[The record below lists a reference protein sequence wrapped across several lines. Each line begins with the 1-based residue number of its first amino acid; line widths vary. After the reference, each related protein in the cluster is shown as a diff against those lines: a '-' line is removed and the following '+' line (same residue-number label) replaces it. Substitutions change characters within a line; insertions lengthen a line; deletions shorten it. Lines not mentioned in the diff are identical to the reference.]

1 MKQKFDV
8 TGMTCSACSAHVEKS
23 VNQLCGIENVNVNLL
38 QNSMTVEYDETALQ
52 TEDIIQAVQKG
63 GYGASV
69 HGQTASAEPTG
80 NVAAE
85 QNSMTVEY
93 DETAL
98 QTEDIIQAVQKG
110 GYGAS
115 VHGQTASAEPTGNVA
130 AEEMQHMKKRL
141 IASFCF
147 LIPLFYISMGHM
159 MGAPLPSFLLGNE
172 NLLIFALTQLLL
184 TIPVLIINKKYFVV
198 GFQSLWNRSPNMDT
212 LIAVGSGASV
222 VYSVFAIYA
231 MAYHM
236 GHGDLVA
243 AHHYGMELY
252 FESAAMILT
261 LITVGKYM
269 ETHSKGKTSEAISKL
284 MDLAPKKANVIRN
297 GIETEI
303 PVEEVQKG
311 DIVVVRPGQSIPVDG
326 RIVEGFS
333 AIDESAITGESI
345 PVEKQVGDTVIGA
358 TVNKSGYFQMEAT
371 KVGNDTTL
379 SQIIALVEE
388 ASASKAP
395 IAKLADKV
403 SGVFVPVVMGI
414 ALVAMLAWLII
425 GKEPFSFALSIG
437 IAVLVISCPCALGL
451 ATPTAIMVGTG
462 KGAEYGIL
470 VKSAESLEIA
480 HQVDAVV
487 LDKTGT
493 LTQGK
498 PVVTDVVLA
507 KGVLRNRLL
516 KQAAAVEALS
526 EHPLAEA
533 VVQYAKEKEI
543 AYDKAENLQATAG
556 QGITADVAG
565 KRIFAGNL
573 KMMQQND
580 IVVGNL
586 EETAIQLA
594 NEGKTPLFFAEDGKL
609 LGLLA
614 LADTLKPTSKQAVD
628 AFHRMGIDV
637 VMLTGDNRRTAQA
650 IADKLNIQVI
660 AEVLP
665 QDKEQEVRRLQESGK
680 KVAMIG
686 DGINDA
692 PALMRA
698 DVGVAIGAGTD
709 VAMESAD
716 IVLMKSDLQDAVT
729 AIELSHATIRNIKQ
743 NLFWAFFYNVCGIP
757 LAAGVFFPVLGWKL
771 NPMFAAAAMS
781 FSSAFVVGNA
791 LRLKL
796 FRPKLTQQETQNTIK
811 TTAQQK
817 VLKEETT
824 MKKVLKIEGM
834 MCNHCTG
841 RVEKALNDMD
851 GVQAV
856 VSLDDKS
863 ATVTLSK
870 ELSDETLVQAV
881 TDAGYEVVDIEI
893 K

>member
-23 VNQLCGIENVNVNLL
+23 VSKLEGVQCVNVNLL
-38 QNSMTVEYDETALQ
+38 QNSMVVEYDDNALD
-52 TEDIIQAVQKG
+52 TTDIIHAVESG

-69 HGQTASAEPTG
+69 QG
-80 NVAAE
+80 
-85 QNSMTVEY
+85 
-93 DETAL
+93 ETKTQEAP
-98 QTEDIIQAVQKG
+98 K
-110 GYGAS
+110 
-115 VHGQTASAEPTGNVA
+115 NVA
-130 AEEMQHMKKRL
+130 AEEMHHMKRRL

-159 MGAPLPSFLLGNE
+159 MGAPLPAILLGDE
-172 NLLIFALTQLLL
+172 NVMIFALTQLFL

-198 GFQSLWNRSPNMDT
+198 GFKALWNKAPNMDS
-212 LIAVGSGASV
+212 LIALGSAASV
-222 VYSVFAIYA
+222 IYSVFAIYS
-231 MAYHM
+231 MAYAM
-236 GHGDLVA
+236 GHGDLMT

-269 ETHSKGKTSEAISKL
+269 ETRSKGKTSEAISKL
-284 MDLAPKKANVIRN
+284 MDLVPKTATVLR
-297 GIETEI
+297 GGVEQEI
-303 PVEEVQKG
+303 PVKDVVTG
-311 DIVVVRPGQSIPVDG
+311 DTIIVKPGQRIPVDG
-326 RIVEGFS
+326 KIIEGFS
-333 AIDESAITGESI
+333 AVDESAITGESI

-358 TVNKSGYFQMEAT
+358 TVNKSGYFRMTAT
-371 KVGNDTTL
+371 RVGKDTTL

-388 ASASKAP
+388 AGASKAP

-403 SGVFVPVVMGI
+403 SGVFVPVVITI
-414 ALVAMLAWLII
+414 AVLAAVIWFVA
-425 GKEPFSFALSIG
+425 GNQPFSFALSIG

-480 HQVDAVV
+480 HQVQTVV

-493 LTQGK
+493 LTEGK

-507 KGVLRNRLL
+507 KGILRNRLL

-533 VVQYAKEKEI
+533 IVAYAKEKEV
-543 AYDKAENLQATAG
+543 AFEKAENLTATAG
-556 QGITADVAG
+556 QGVEADVAG
-565 KRIFAGNL
+565 KHILAGNL
-573 KMMQQND
+573 KMMQER
-580 IVVGNL
+580 G
-586 EETAIQLA
+586 IQLGEWEA
-594 NEGKTPLFFAEDGKL
+594 KAVELAEAGKTPLFFAENETF
-609 LGLLA
+609 LGIVA
-614 LADTLKPTSKQAVD
+614 LADTLKPTSKAAVD
-628 AFHRMGIDV
+628 AFHQMGIEV
-637 VMLTGDNRRTAQA
+637 VMLTGDNKRTAEA
-650 IADKLNIQVI
+650 IAKELDIQVI

-665 QDKEQEVRRLQESGK
+665 QDKEREVRRLQEQGK

-716 IVLMKSDLQDAVT
+716 IILMKSDLMDAVT
-729 AIELSHATIRNIKQ
+729 AIELSHATIRNIKE
-743 NLFWAFFYNVCGIP
+743 NLFWAFFYNACGIP
-757 LAAGVFFPVLGWKL
+757 LAAGVFYPFLEWKL

-791 LRLKL
+791 LRLRL
-796 FRPKLTQQETQNTIK
+796 FRPKYAK
-811 TTAQQK
+811 TTTALPKEDIQK
-817 VLKEETT
+817 ELNHKEEIG

-841 RVEKALNDMD
+841 RVEKALNDLD
-851 GVQAV
+851 GVTAE
-856 VSLDDKS
+856 VSLEGKS

-870 ELSDETLVQAV
+870 DVSDETLVQTV
-881 TDAGYEVVDIEI
+881 TDAGYEVVDIQ
-893 K
+893 

>member
-23 VNQLCGIENVNVNLL
+23 VSKLEGVQCVNVNLL
-38 QNSMTVEYDETALQ
+38 QNSMVVEYDDNALG
-52 TEDIIQAVQKG
+52 TTDIIHAVESG

-69 HGQTASAEPTG
+69 QG
-80 NVAAE
+80 
-85 QNSMTVEY
+85 
-93 DETAL
+93 ETKT
-98 QTEDIIQAVQKG
+98 QETPK
-110 GYGAS
+110 
-115 VHGQTASAEPTGNVA
+115 NVA
-130 AEEMQHMKKRL
+130 AEEMHHMKRRL

-159 MGAPLPSFLLGNE
+159 MGAPLPAILLGDE
-172 NLLIFALTQLLL
+172 NVMIFALTQLFL

-198 GFQSLWNRSPNMDT
+198 GFKALWNKAPNMDS
-212 LIAVGSGASV
+212 LIALGSAASV
-222 VYSVFAIYA
+222 VYSVFAIYS
-231 MAYHM
+231 MAYAM
-236 GHGDLVA
+236 GHGDLMT

-269 ETHSKGKTSEAISKL
+269 ETRSKGKTSEAISKL
-284 MDLAPKKANVIRN
+284 MDLAPKTATVLR
-297 GIETEI
+297 GGVEQEI
-303 PVEEVQKG
+303 PVEDVVTG
-311 DIVVVRPGQSIPVDG
+311 DTIIVKPGQRIPVDG
-326 RIVEGFS
+326 KIIEGFS
-333 AIDESAITGESI
+333 AVDESAITGESI

-358 TVNKSGYFQMEAT
+358 TVNKSGYFRMTAT
-371 KVGNDTTL
+371 RVGKDTTL

-388 ASASKAP
+388 AGASKAP

-403 SGVFVPVVMGI
+403 SGVFVPVVITI
-414 ALVAMLAWLII
+414 AVLAAVIWFVA
-425 GKEPFSFALSIG
+425 GNQPFSFALSIG

-470 VKSAESLEIA
+470 VKSAESLEFA
-480 HQVDAVV
+480 HQVQTVV

-493 LTQGK
+493 LTEGK

-507 KGVLRNRLL
+507 KGILRNRLL

-533 VVQYAKEKEI
+533 IVAYAKEKEV
-543 AYDKAENLQATAG
+543 AFEKAENLTATAG
-556 QGITADVAG
+556 QGVEADVAG
-565 KRIFAGNL
+565 KHILAGNL
-573 KMMQQND
+573 KMMQER
-580 IVVGNL
+580 G
-586 EETAIQLA
+586 IQLGEWEA
-594 NEGKTPLFFAEDGKL
+594 KAVELAEAGKTPLFFAENETF
-609 LGLLA
+609 LGIVA
-614 LADTLKPTSKQAVD
+614 LADTLKPTSKAAVD
-628 AFHRMGIDV
+628 AFHQMGIEV
-637 VMLTGDNRRTAQA
+637 VMLTGDNKRTAEA
-650 IADKLNIQVI
+650 IARELDIQVI

-665 QDKEQEVRRLQESGK
+665 QDKEREVRRLQEQGK

-716 IVLMKSDLQDAVT
+716 IILMKSDLMDAVT
-729 AIELSHATIRNIKQ
+729 AIELSHATIRNIKE
-743 NLFWAFFYNVCGIP
+743 NLFWAFFYNACGIP
-757 LAAGVFFPVLGWKL
+757 LAAGVFYPFLEWKL

-791 LRLKL
+791 LRLRL
-796 FRPKLTQQETQNTIK
+796 FRPKYAK
-811 TTAQQK
+811 TTTALPKEDIQK
-817 VLKEETT
+817 ELNHKEEIG

-841 RVEKALNDMD
+841 RVEKALNDLD
-851 GVQAV
+851 GVTAE
-856 VSLDDKS
+856 VSLEGKS

-870 ELSDETLVQAV
+870 DVSDETLVQTV
-881 TDAGYEVVDIEI
+881 TDAGYEVVDIQ
-893 K
+893 

>member
-23 VNQLCGIENVNVNLL
+23 VSKLEGVQCVNVNLL
-38 QNSMTVEYDETALQ
+38 QNSMVVEYDDNTLG
-52 TEDIIQAVQKG
+52 TTDIIHAVESG

-69 HGQTASAEPTG
+69 QG
-80 NVAAE
+80 
-85 QNSMTVEY
+85 
-93 DETAL
+93 ETKT
-98 QTEDIIQAVQKG
+98 QETPK
-110 GYGAS
+110 
-115 VHGQTASAEPTGNVA
+115 NVA
-130 AEEMQHMKKRL
+130 AEEMHHMKRRL

-159 MGAPLPSFLLGNE
+159 MGAPLPAILLGDE
-172 NLLIFALTQLLL
+172 NVMIFALTQLFL

-198 GFQSLWNRSPNMDT
+198 GFKALWNKAPNMDS
-212 LIAVGSGASV
+212 LIALGSAASV
-222 VYSVFAIYA
+222 VYSVFAIYS
-231 MAYHM
+231 MAYAM
-236 GHGDLVA
+236 GHGDLMT

-269 ETHSKGKTSEAISKL
+269 ETRSKGKTSEAISKL
-284 MDLAPKKANVIRN
+284 MDLAPKTATVLR
-297 GIETEI
+297 GGVEQEI
-303 PVEEVQKG
+303 PVEEVVTG
-311 DIVVVRPGQSIPVDG
+311 DTIIVKPGQRIPVDG
-326 RIVEGFS
+326 KIIEGFS
-333 AIDESAITGESI
+333 AVDESAITGESI

-358 TVNKSGYFQMEAT
+358 TVNKSGYFRMTAT
-371 KVGNDTTL
+371 RVGRDTTL

-388 ASASKAP
+388 AGASKAP

-403 SGVFVPVVMGI
+403 SGVFVPVVITI
-414 ALVAMLAWLII
+414 AILAAVIWFVA
-425 GKEPFSFALSIG
+425 GNQPFSFALSIG

-480 HQVDAVV
+480 HQVQTVV

-493 LTQGK
+493 LTEGK

-507 KGVLRNRLL
+507 KGILRNRLL

-533 VVQYAKEKEI
+533 IVAYAKEKEV
-543 AYDKAENLQATAG
+543 AFEKAENLTATAG
-556 QGITADVAG
+556 QGVEADVAG
-565 KRIFAGNL
+565 KHILAGNL
-573 KMMQQND
+573 KMMQER
-580 IVVGNL
+580 G
-586 EETAIQLA
+586 IQLGEWEA
-594 NEGKTPLFFAEDGKL
+594 KAVELAEAGKTPLFFAENETF
-609 LGLLA
+609 LGIVA
-614 LADTLKPTSKQAVD
+614 LADTLKPTSKAAVD
-628 AFHRMGIDV
+628 AFHQMGIEV
-637 VMLTGDNRRTAQA
+637 VMLTGDNKRTAEA
-650 IADKLNIQVI
+650 IARELDIQVI

-665 QDKEQEVRRLQESGK
+665 QDKEREVRRLQEQGK

-716 IVLMKSDLQDAVT
+716 IILMKSDLMDAVT
-729 AIELSHATIRNIKQ
+729 AIELSHATIRNIKE
-743 NLFWAFFYNVCGIP
+743 NLFWAFFYNACGIP
-757 LAAGVFFPVLGWKL
+757 LAAGVFYPFLEWKL

-791 LRLKL
+791 LRLRL
-796 FRPKLTQQETQNTIK
+796 FRPKYAK
-811 TTAQQK
+811 TTTALPKEDIQK
-817 VLKEETT
+817 ELNHKEEIG

-841 RVEKALNDMD
+841 RVEKALNDLD
-851 GVQAV
+851 GVTAE
-856 VSLDDKS
+856 VSLEGKS

-870 ELSDETLVQAV
+870 DVSDETLVQTV
-881 TDAGYEVVDIEI
+881 TDAGYEVVDIQ
-893 K
+893 

>member
-23 VNQLCGIENVNVNLL
+23 VSKLEGVQCVNVNLL
-38 QNSMTVEYDETALQ
+38 QNSMVVEYDDHALG
-52 TEDIIQAVQKG
+52 TTDIIHAVESG

-69 HGQTASAEPTG
+69 QG
-80 NVAAE
+80 
-85 QNSMTVEY
+85 
-93 DETAL
+93 ETKTQEAP
-98 QTEDIIQAVQKG
+98 K
-110 GYGAS
+110 
-115 VHGQTASAEPTGNVA
+115 NVA
-130 AEEMQHMKKRL
+130 AEEMHHMKRRL

-159 MGAPLPSFLLGNE
+159 MGAPLPAILLGDE
-172 NLLIFALTQLLL
+172 NVMIFALTQLFL
-184 TIPVLIINKKYFVV
+184 TIPVLIINKKYYVV
-198 GFQSLWNRSPNMDT
+198 GFKALWNRAPNMDS
-212 LIAVGSGASV
+212 LIALGSAASV
-222 VYSVFAIYA
+222 VYSVFAIYS
-231 MAYHM
+231 MAYAM
-236 GHGDLVA
+236 GHGDLMT

-269 ETHSKGKTSEAISKL
+269 ETRSKGKTSEAISKL
-284 MDLAPKKANVIRN
+284 MDLAPKTATVLRD
-297 GIETEI
+297 GVEQEI
-303 PVEEVQKG
+303 PVEEVVTG
-311 DIVVVRPGQSIPVDG
+311 DTIIVKPGQRIPVDG
-326 RIVEGFS
+326 KIIEGFS
-333 AIDESAITGESI
+333 AVDESAITGESI

-358 TVNKSGYFQMEAT
+358 TVNKSGYFRMTAT
-371 KVGNDTTL
+371 RVGKDTTL

-388 ASASKAP
+388 AGASKAP

-403 SGVFVPVVMGI
+403 SGVFVPVVITI
-414 ALVAMLAWLII
+414 AVLAAVIWFVA
-425 GKEPFSFALSIG
+425 GNQPFSFALSIG

-480 HQVDAVV
+480 HQVQTVV

-493 LTQGK
+493 LTEGK

-507 KGVLRNRLL
+507 KGILRNRLL

-533 VVQYAKEKEI
+533 IVAYAKKKEVLFE
-543 AYDKAENLQATAG
+543 KAENLTATAG
-556 QGITADVAG
+556 QGVEADVAG
-565 KRIFAGNL
+565 KHILAGNL
-573 KMMQQND
+573 KMMQER
-580 IVVGNL
+580 G
-586 EETAIQLA
+586 IQLGEWEA
-594 NEGKTPLFFAEDGKL
+594 KAVELAEAGKTPLFFAENETF
-609 LGLLA
+609 LGIVA
-614 LADTLKPTSKQAVD
+614 LADTLKPTSKAAVD
-628 AFHRMGIDV
+628 AFHQMGIEV
-637 VMLTGDNRRTAQA
+637 VMLTGDNKRTAEA
-650 IADKLNIQVI
+650 IAKELDIQVI

-665 QDKEQEVRRLQESGK
+665 QDKEREVRRLQEQGK

-716 IVLMKSDLQDAVT
+716 IILMKSDLMDAVT
-729 AIELSHATIRNIKQ
+729 AIELSHATIRNIKE
-743 NLFWAFFYNVCGIP
+743 NLFWAFFYNACGIP
-757 LAAGVFFPVLGWKL
+757 LAAGVFYPLLEWKL

-791 LRLKL
+791 LRLRL
-796 FRPKLTQQETQNTIK
+796 FRPKYAK
-811 TTAQQK
+811 TTTALPKEDIQK
-817 VLKEETT
+817 EPTHKEEIG

-841 RVEKALNDMD
+841 RVEKALNDLE
-851 GVQAV
+851 GVTAE
-856 VSLDDKS
+856 VSLEGKS

-870 ELSDETLVQAV
+870 EVSDETLVQTV
-881 TDAGYEVVDIEI
+881 TDAGYEVVDIQ
-893 K
+893 

>member
-23 VNQLCGIENVNVNLL
+23 VSKLEGVQCVNVNLL
-38 QNSMTVEYDETALQ
+38 QNSMVVEYDDNALG
-52 TEDIIQAVQKG
+52 TTDIIYAVESG

-69 HGQTASAEPTG
+69 QG
-80 NVAAE
+80 
-85 QNSMTVEY
+85 
-93 DETAL
+93 ETKT
-98 QTEDIIQAVQKG
+98 QETPK
-110 GYGAS
+110 
-115 VHGQTASAEPTGNVA
+115 NVA
-130 AEEMQHMKKRL
+130 AEEMHHMKRRL

-159 MGAPLPSFLLGNE
+159 MGAPLPAILLGDE
-172 NLLIFALTQLLL
+172 NVMIFALTQLFL

-198 GFQSLWNRSPNMDT
+198 GFKALWNKAPNMDS
-212 LIAVGSGASV
+212 LIALGSAASV
-222 VYSVFAIYA
+222 IYSVFAIYS
-231 MAYHM
+231 MAYAM
-236 GHGDLVA
+236 GHGDLMT

-269 ETHSKGKTSEAISKL
+269 EIRSKGKTSEAISKL
-284 MDLAPKKANVIRN
+284 MDLAPKTATVLR
-297 GIETEI
+297 GGVEQEI
-303 PVEEVQKG
+303 PVEDVVTG
-311 DIVVVRPGQSIPVDG
+311 DTIIVKPGQRIPVDG
-326 RIVEGFS
+326 KIIEGFS
-333 AIDESAITGESI
+333 AVDESAITGESI

-358 TVNKSGYFQMEAT
+358 TVNKSGYFRMTAT
-371 KVGNDTTL
+371 RVGRDTTL

-388 ASASKAP
+388 AGASKAP

-403 SGVFVPVVMGI
+403 SGVFVPVVITI
-414 ALVAMLAWLII
+414 AVLAAVIWFVA
-425 GKEPFSFALSIG
+425 GNQPFSFALSIG

-480 HQVDAVV
+480 HQVQTVV

-493 LTQGK
+493 LTEGK

-507 KGVLRNRLL
+507 KGILRNRLL

-533 VVQYAKEKEI
+533 IVAKEKEV
-543 AYDKAENLQATAG
+543 AFEKAENLTATAG
-556 QGITADVAG
+556 QGVEADVAG
-565 KRIFAGNL
+565 KHILAGNL
-573 KMMQQND
+573 KMMQER
-580 IVVGNL
+580 G
-586 EETAIQLA
+586 IQLGEWEA
-594 NEGKTPLFFAEDGKL
+594 KAVELAEAGKTPLFFAENETF
-609 LGLLA
+609 LGIVA
-614 LADTLKPTSKQAVD
+614 LADTLKPTSKAAVD
-628 AFHRMGIDV
+628 AFHQMGIEV
-637 VMLTGDNRRTAQA
+637 VMLTGDNKRTAEA
-650 IADKLNIQVI
+650 IARELDIQVI

-665 QDKEQEVRRLQESGK
+665 QDKEREVRRLQEQGK

-716 IVLMKSDLQDAVT
+716 IILMKSDLMDAVT
-729 AIELSHATIRNIKQ
+729 AIELSHATIRNIKE
-743 NLFWAFFYNVCGIP
+743 NLFWAFFYNACGIP
-757 LAAGVFFPVLGWKL
+757 LAAGVFYPFLEWKL

-791 LRLKL
+791 LRLRL
-796 FRPKLTQQETQNTIK
+796 FRPKYAK
-811 TTAQQK
+811 TTTALPKEDIQK
-817 VLKEETT
+817 ELNHKEEIG

-841 RVEKALNDMD
+841 RVEKALNDLD
-851 GVQAV
+851 GVTAE
-856 VSLDDKS
+856 VSLEGKS

-870 ELSDETLVQAV
+870 DVSDETLVQTV
-881 TDAGYEVVDIEI
+881 TDAGYEVVDIQ
-893 K
+893 

>member
-1 MKQKFDV
+1 MKEKFDV

-23 VNQLCGIENVNVNLL
+23 VKQLCGIENVNVNLL
-38 QNSMTVEYDETALQ
+38 QNSMTVEYDDAAVQ

-69 HGQTASAEPTG
+69 HGQTASAEPTR
-80 NVAAE
+80 
-85 QNSMTVEY
+85 
-93 DETAL
+93 
-98 QTEDIIQAVQKG
+98 
-110 GYGAS
+110 
-115 VHGQTASAEPTGNVA
+115 NVA
-130 AEEMQHMKKRL
+130 AEEMQHMKTRL

-172 NLLIFALTQLLL
+172 NVLVFALTQLLL

-198 GFQSLWNRSPNMDT
+198 GFQSLWHRSPNMDT

-222 VYSVFAIYA
+222 IYSLFAIYA

-236 GHGDLVA
+236 GHGDIEA

-269 ETHSKGKTSEAISKL
+269 ETRSKGKTSEAISKL

-297 GIETEI
+297 GVETEI
-303 PVEEVQKG
+303 PVEQVQKG

-326 RIVEGFS
+326 TIIEGFS

-388 ASASKAP
+388 AGASKAP

-414 ALVAMLAWLII
+414 ALLAMLAWLII
-425 GKEPFSFALSIG
+425 GKAPFSFALSIG

-480 HQVDAVV
+480 HQVNAVV

-493 LTQGK
+493 LTEGK

-507 KGVLRNRLL
+507 KGILRNRLL

-526 EHPLAEA
+526 EHPLAVA

-543 AYDKAENLQATAG
+543 VYEKAENLQATAG
-556 QGITADVAG
+556 QGVTADVEG

-573 KMMQQND
+573 KMMQENQ
-580 IVVGNL
+580 IAVGDL
-586 EETAIQLA
+586 EETAMQLA
-594 NEGKTPLFFAEDGKL
+594 NQGKTPLFFAEDDKL

-650 IADKLNIQVI
+650 IADELNIQVI

-729 AIELSHATIRNIKQ
+729 AIELSHATIRNIKE
-743 NLFWAFFYNVCGIP
+743 NLFWAFFYNACGIP
-757 LAAGVFFPVLGWKL
+757 LAAGVFFNVLGWKL

-796 FRPKLTQQETQNTIK
+796 FRPKLVQYETKNITQTTTQQEIP
-811 TTAQQK
+811 
-817 VLKEETT
+817 KEETK

-881 TDAGYEVVDIEI
+881 TDAGYEVVDIET

>member
-23 VNQLCGIENVNVNLL
+23 VSKLEGVQCVNVNLL
-38 QNSMTVEYDETALQ
+38 QNSMVVEYDDNALG
-52 TEDIIQAVQKG
+52 TTDIIHAVESG

-69 HGQTASAEPTG
+69 QG
-80 NVAAE
+80 
-85 QNSMTVEY
+85 
-93 DETAL
+93 ETKT
-98 QTEDIIQAVQKG
+98 QETPK
-110 GYGAS
+110 
-115 VHGQTASAEPTGNVA
+115 NVA
-130 AEEMQHMKKRL
+130 AEEMHHMKRRL

-159 MGAPLPSFLLGNE
+159 MGAPLPAILLGDE
-172 NLLIFALTQLLL
+172 NVMIFALTQLFL

-198 GFQSLWNRSPNMDT
+198 GFKALWNKAPNMDS
-212 LIAVGSGASV
+212 LIALGSAASV
-222 VYSVFAIYA
+222 VYSVFAIYS
-231 MAYHM
+231 MAYAM
-236 GHGDLVA
+236 GHGDLMT

-269 ETHSKGKTSEAISKL
+269 ETRSKGKTSEAISKL
-284 MDLAPKKANVIRN
+284 MDLAPKTATVLR
-297 GIETEI
+297 GGVEQEI
-303 PVEEVQKG
+303 PVEDVVTG
-311 DIVVVRPGQSIPVDG
+311 DTIIVKPGQRIPVDG
-326 RIVEGFS
+326 KIIEGFS
-333 AIDESAITGESI
+333 AVDESAITGESI

-358 TVNKSGYFQMEAT
+358 TVNKSGYFRMTAT
-371 KVGNDTTL
+371 RVGRDTTL

-388 ASASKAP
+388 AGASKAP

-403 SGVFVPVVMGI
+403 SGVFVPVVITI
-414 ALVAMLAWLII
+414 AVLAAVIWFVA
-425 GKEPFSFALSIG
+425 GNQPFSFALSIG

-480 HQVDAVV
+480 HQVQTVV

-493 LTQGK
+493 LTEGK

-507 KGVLRNRLL
+507 KGILRNRLL

-533 VVQYAKEKEI
+533 IVAYAKEKEV
-543 AYDKAENLQATAG
+543 AFEKAENLTATAG
-556 QGITADVAG
+556 QGVEADVAG
-565 KRIFAGNL
+565 KHILAGNL
-573 KMMQQND
+573 KMMQER
-580 IVVGNL
+580 G
-586 EETAIQLA
+586 IQLGEWEA
-594 NEGKTPLFFAEDGKL
+594 KAVELAEAGKTPLFFVENETF
-609 LGLLA
+609 LGIVA
-614 LADTLKPTSKQAVD
+614 LADTLKPTSKAAVD
-628 AFHRMGIDV
+628 AFHQMGIEV
-637 VMLTGDNRRTAQA
+637 VMLTGDNKRTAEA
-650 IADKLNIQVI
+650 IARELDIQVI

-665 QDKEQEVRRLQESGK
+665 QDKEREVRRLQEQGK

-716 IVLMKSDLQDAVT
+716 IILMKSDLMDAVT
-729 AIELSHATIRNIKQ
+729 AIELSHATIRNIKE
-743 NLFWAFFYNVCGIP
+743 NLFWAFFYNACGIP
-757 LAAGVFFPVLGWKL
+757 LAAGVFYPFLEWKL

-791 LRLKL
+791 LRLRL
-796 FRPKLTQQETQNTIK
+796 FRPKYAK
-811 TTAQQK
+811 TTTALPKEDIQK
-817 VLKEETT
+817 ELNHKEEIG

-841 RVEKALNDMD
+841 RVEKALNDLD
-851 GVQAV
+851 GVTAE
-856 VSLDDKS
+856 VSLEGKS

-870 ELSDETLVQAV
+870 DVSDETLVQTV
-881 TDAGYEVVDIEI
+881 TDAGYEVVDIQ
-893 K
+893 

>member
-23 VNQLCGIENVNVNLL
+23 VSKLEGVQCVNVNLL
-38 QNSMTVEYDETALQ
+38 QNSMVVEYDNNALG
-52 TEDIIQAVQKG
+52 TTDIIHAVESG
-63 GYGASV
+63 GYGASLQ
-69 HGQTASAEPTG
+69 G
-80 NVAAE
+80 
-85 QNSMTVEY
+85 
-93 DETAL
+93 ETKA
-98 QTEDIIQAVQKG
+98 QEAPK
-110 GYGAS
+110 
-115 VHGQTASAEPTGNVA
+115 NVA
-130 AEEMQHMKKRL
+130 AEEMHHMKRRL

-159 MGAPLPSFLLGNE
+159 MGAPLPAILLGDE
-172 NLLIFALTQLLL
+172 NVMIFALTQLFL

-198 GFQSLWNRSPNMDT
+198 GFKALWNKAPNMDS
-212 LIAVGSGASV
+212 LIALGSAASV
-222 VYSVFAIYA
+222 VYSVFAIYS
-231 MAYHM
+231 MAFAM
-236 GHGDLVA
+236 GHGDLMT

-269 ETHSKGKTSEAISKL
+269 ETRSKGKTSEAISKL
-284 MDLAPKKANVIRN
+284 MDLAPKTATVLR
-297 GIETEI
+297 GGVEQEI
-303 PVEEVQKG
+303 PVEEVVTG
-311 DIVVVRPGQSIPVDG
+311 DTIIVKPGQRIPVDG
-326 RIVEGFS
+326 KIMEGFS
-333 AIDESAITGESI
+333 AVDESAITGESI

-358 TVNKSGYFQMEAT
+358 TVNKSGYFRMTAT
-371 KVGNDTTL
+371 RVGKDTTL

-388 ASASKAP
+388 AGASKAP

-403 SGVFVPVVMGI
+403 SGVFVPVVITI
-414 ALVAMLAWLII
+414 AILAAVIWFVA
-425 GKEPFSFALSIG
+425 GNQPFSFALSIG

-480 HQVDAVV
+480 HQVQTVV

-493 LTQGK
+493 LTEGK

-507 KGVLRNRLL
+507 KGILRNRLL

-533 VVQYAKEKEI
+533 IVAYAKEKEI
-543 AYDKAENLQATAG
+543 SVEKAENLTATAG
-556 QGITADVAG
+556 QGVEADVAG
-565 KRIFAGNL
+565 KHILAGNL
-573 KMMQQND
+573 KMMRER
-580 IVVGNL
+580 G
-586 EETAIQLA
+586 IQLGEWEA
-594 NEGKTPLFFAEDGKL
+594 KAVELAEAGKTPLFFAENDTF
-609 LGLLA
+609 LGIVA
-614 LADTLKPTSKQAVD
+614 LADTLKPTSKAAVD
-628 AFHRMGIDV
+628 AFHQMGIEV
-637 VMLTGDNRRTAQA
+637 VMLTGDNKRTAGA
-650 IADKLNIQVI
+650 IAKELDIQVI

-665 QDKEQEVRRLQESGK
+665 QDKEREVRRLQEQGK

-716 IVLMKSDLQDAVT
+716 IILMKSDLMDAVT
-729 AIELSHATIRNIKQ
+729 AIELSHATIRNIKE
-743 NLFWAFFYNVCGIP
+743 NLFWAFFYNACGIP
-757 LAAGVFFPVLGWKL
+757 LAAGLFYPFLEWKL

-791 LRLKL
+791 LRLRL
-796 FRPKLTQQETQNTIK
+796 FRPKYAK
-811 TTAQQK
+811 TTTALPKKEIQK
-817 VLKEETT
+817 ESTHKEEIG

-834 MCNHCTG
+834 MCGHCTG
-841 RVEKALNDMD
+841 RVEKALNDLD
-851 GVQAV
+851 GVTAE
-856 VSLDDKS
+856 VSLEGKS

-870 ELSDETLVQAV
+870 DVSDETLVQTV
-881 TDAGYEVVDIEI
+881 TDAGYEVVDIQ
-893 K
+893 

>member
-23 VNQLCGIENVNVNLL
+23 VSKLEGVQCVNVNLL
-38 QNSMTVEYDETALQ
+38 QNSMVVEYDDNALG
-52 TEDIIQAVQKG
+52 TTDIIHAVESG

-69 HGQTASAEPTG
+69 QG
-80 NVAAE
+80 
-85 QNSMTVEY
+85 
-93 DETAL
+93 ETKTQEAP
-98 QTEDIIQAVQKG
+98 K
-110 GYGAS
+110 
-115 VHGQTASAEPTGNVA
+115 NVA
-130 AEEMQHMKKRL
+130 AEEMHHMKRRL

-159 MGAPLPSFLLGNE
+159 MGAPLPAILLGDE
-172 NLLIFALTQLLL
+172 NVMIFALTQLFL
-184 TIPVLIINKKYFVV
+184 TIPVLIINKKYYVV
-198 GFQSLWNRSPNMDT
+198 GFKALWNKAPNMDS
-212 LIAVGSGASV
+212 LIALGSAASV
-222 VYSVFAIYA
+222 VYSVFAIYS
-231 MAYHM
+231 MAYAM
-236 GHGDLVA
+236 GHGDLMT

-269 ETHSKGKTSEAISKL
+269 ETRSKGKTSEAISKL
-284 MDLAPKKANVIRN
+284 MDLAPKTATVLRN
-297 GIETEI
+297 GVEQEI
-303 PVEEVQKG
+303 PVEEVVTG
-311 DIVVVRPGQSIPVDG
+311 DTIIVKPGQRIPVDG
-326 RIVEGFS
+326 KIMEGFS
-333 AIDESAITGESI
+333 AVDESAITGESI

-358 TVNKSGYFQMEAT
+358 TVNKSGYFRMTAT
-371 KVGNDTTL
+371 RVGKDTTL

-388 ASASKAP
+388 AGASKAP

-403 SGVFVPVVMGI
+403 SGVFVPVVITI
-414 ALVAMLAWLII
+414 AVLAAVIWFVA
-425 GKEPFSFALSIG
+425 GNQPFSFALSIG

-480 HQVDAVV
+480 HQVQTVV

-493 LTQGK
+493 LTEGK

-507 KGVLRNRLL
+507 KGILRNRLL

-533 VVQYAKEKEI
+533 IVAYAKEKEV
-543 AYDKAENLQATAG
+543 AFEKAENLTATAG
-556 QGITADVAG
+556 QGVEADVAG
-565 KRIFAGNL
+565 KHILAGNL
-573 KMMQQND
+573 KMMQER
-580 IVVGNL
+580 G
-586 EETAIQLA
+586 IQLGEWEA
-594 NEGKTPLFFAEDGKL
+594 KAVELAEAGKTPLFFAENETF
-609 LGLLA
+609 LGIVA
-614 LADTLKPTSKQAVD
+614 LADTLKPTSKAAVD
-628 AFHRMGIDV
+628 AFHQMGIEV
-637 VMLTGDNRRTAQA
+637 VMLTGDNKRTAEA
-650 IADKLNIQVI
+650 IAKELDIQVI

-665 QDKEQEVRRLQESGK
+665 QDKEREVRRLQEQGK

-716 IVLMKSDLQDAVT
+716 IILMKSDLMDAVT
-729 AIELSHATIRNIKQ
+729 AIELSHATIRNIKE
-743 NLFWAFFYNVCGIP
+743 NLFWAFFYNACGIP
-757 LAAGVFFPVLGWKL
+757 LAAGVFYPLLEWKL

-791 LRLKL
+791 LRLRL
-796 FRPKLTQQETQNTIK
+796 FRPKYAK
-811 TTAQQK
+811 TTTALPKEDIQK
-817 VLKEETT
+817 EPTHKEEIG

-841 RVEKALNDMD
+841 RVEKALNDLE
-851 GVQAV
+851 GVTAE
-856 VSLDDKS
+856 VSLEGKS

-870 ELSDETLVQAV
+870 EVSDETLVQTV
-881 TDAGYEVVDIEI
+881 TDAGYEVVDIQ
-893 K
+893 

>member
-23 VNQLCGIENVNVNLL
+23 VSKLEGVQCVNVNLL
-38 QNSMTVEYDETALQ
+38 QNSMVVEYDDNALG
-52 TEDIIQAVQKG
+52 TTDIIHAVESG

-69 HGQTASAEPTG
+69 QG
-80 NVAAE
+80 
-85 QNSMTVEY
+85 
-93 DETAL
+93 ETKTQEAP
-98 QTEDIIQAVQKG
+98 K
-110 GYGAS
+110 
-115 VHGQTASAEPTGNVA
+115 NVA
-130 AEEMQHMKKRL
+130 AEEMHHMKRRL

-159 MGAPLPSFLLGNE
+159 MGAPLPAILLGDE
-172 NLLIFALTQLLL
+172 NVMIFALTQLFL

-198 GFQSLWNRSPNMDT
+198 GFKALWNKAPNMDS
-212 LIAVGSGASV
+212 LIALGSAASV
-222 VYSVFAIYA
+222 IYSVFAIYS
-231 MAYHM
+231 MAYAM
-236 GHGDLVA
+236 GHGDLMT

-269 ETHSKGKTSEAISKL
+269 ETRSKGKTSEAISKL
-284 MDLAPKKANVIRN
+284 MDLAPKTATVLR
-297 GIETEI
+297 GGVEQEI
-303 PVEEVQKG
+303 PVEEVVKG
-311 DIVVVRPGQSIPVDG
+311 DTIIVKPGQRIPVDG
-326 RIVEGFS
+326 KIIEGFS
-333 AIDESAITGESI
+333 AVDESAITGESI

-358 TVNKSGYFQMEAT
+358 TVNKSGYFRMTAT
-371 KVGNDTTL
+371 RVGKDTTL

-388 ASASKAP
+388 AGASKAP

-403 SGVFVPVVMGI
+403 SGVFVPVVITI
-414 ALVAMLAWLII
+414 AVLAAVIWFVA
-425 GKEPFSFALSIG
+425 GNQPFSFALSIG

-480 HQVDAVV
+480 HQVQTVV

-493 LTQGK
+493 LTEGK

-507 KGVLRNRLL
+507 KGILRNRLL

-533 VVQYAKEKEI
+533 IVAYAKEKEV
-543 AYDKAENLQATAG
+543 AFEKAENLTATAG
-556 QGITADVAG
+556 QGVEADVAG
-565 KRIFAGNL
+565 KHILAGNL
-573 KMMQQND
+573 KMMQER
-580 IVVGNL
+580 G
-586 EETAIQLA
+586 IQLGEWEA
-594 NEGKTPLFFAEDGKL
+594 KAVELAEAGKTPLFFAENETF
-609 LGLLA
+609 LGIVA
-614 LADTLKPTSKQAVD
+614 LADTLKPTSKAAVD
-628 AFHRMGIDV
+628 AFHQMGIEV
-637 VMLTGDNRRTAQA
+637 VMLTGDNKRTAEA
-650 IADKLNIQVI
+650 IARELDIQVI

-665 QDKEQEVRRLQESGK
+665 QDKEREVRRLQEQGK

-716 IVLMKSDLQDAVT
+716 IILMKSDLMDAVT
-729 AIELSHATIRNIKQ
+729 AIELSHATIRNIKE
-743 NLFWAFFYNVCGIP
+743 NLFWAFFYNACGIP
-757 LAAGVFFPVLGWKL
+757 LAAGVFYPFLEWKL

-791 LRLKL
+791 LRLRL
-796 FRPKLTQQETQNTIK
+796 FRPKYAK
-811 TTAQQK
+811 TTTALPKEDIQK
-817 VLKEETT
+817 ELNHKEEIG

-841 RVEKALNDMD
+841 RVEKALNDLD
-851 GVQAV
+851 GVTAE
-856 VSLDDKS
+856 VSLEGKS

-870 ELSDETLVQAV
+870 DVSDETLVQTV
-881 TDAGYEVVDIEI
+881 TDAGYEVVDIQ
-893 K
+893 

>member
-23 VNQLCGIENVNVNLL
+23 VSKLEGVQCVNVNLL
-38 QNSMTVEYDETALQ
+38 QNSMVVEYDDNALG
-52 TEDIIQAVQKG
+52 TTDIIHAVESG

-69 HGQTASAEPTG
+69 Q
-80 NVAAE
+80 
-85 QNSMTVEY
+85 
-93 DETAL
+93 
-98 QTEDIIQAVQKG
+98 G
-110 GYGAS
+110 GTKTQEA
-115 VHGQTASAEPTGNVA
+115 PKNVA
-130 AEEMQHMKKRL
+130 AEEMHHMKRRL

-159 MGAPLPSFLLGNE
+159 MGAPLPAILLGDE
-172 NLLIFALTQLLL
+172 NVMIFALTQLFL
-184 TIPVLIINKKYFVV
+184 TIPVLIINKKYYVV
-198 GFQSLWNRSPNMDT
+198 GFKALWNKAPNMDS
-212 LIAVGSGASV
+212 LIALGSAASV
-222 VYSVFAIYA
+222 VYSVFAIYS
-231 MAYHM
+231 MAYAM
-236 GHGDLVA
+236 GHGDLMT

-269 ETHSKGKTSEAISKL
+269 ETRSKGKTSEAISKL
-284 MDLAPKKANVIRN
+284 MDLAPKTATVLRN
-297 GIETEI
+297 GVEQEI
-303 PVEEVQKG
+303 PVEEVVTG
-311 DIVVVRPGQSIPVDG
+311 DTIIVKPGQRIPVDG
-326 RIVEGFS
+326 KIIEGFS
-333 AIDESAITGESI
+333 AVDESAITGESI

-358 TVNKSGYFQMEAT
+358 TVNKSGYFRMTAT
-371 KVGNDTTL
+371 RVGKDTTL

-388 ASASKAP
+388 AGASKAP

-403 SGVFVPVVMGI
+403 SGVFVPVVITI
-414 ALVAMLAWLII
+414 AVLAAVIWFVA
-425 GKEPFSFALSIG
+425 GNQPFSFALSIG

-480 HQVDAVV
+480 HQVQTVV

-493 LTQGK
+493 LTEGK
-498 PVVTDVVLA
+498 PVVTDIVLA
-507 KGVLRNRLL
+507 KGILRNRLL

-533 VVQYAKEKEI
+533 IVAYAKEKEVPFE
-543 AYDKAENLQATAG
+543 KAENLTATAG
-556 QGITADVAG
+556 QGVEADVAG
-565 KRIFAGNL
+565 KHILAGNL
-573 KMMQQND
+573 KMMQER
-580 IVVGNL
+580 G
-586 EETAIQLA
+586 IQLGEWEEKA
-594 NEGKTPLFFAEDGKL
+594 VELAEAGKTPLFFAENETF
-609 LGLLA
+609 LGIVA
-614 LADTLKPTSKQAVD
+614 LADTLKPTSKAAVD
-628 AFHRMGIDV
+628 AFHQMGIEV
-637 VMLTGDNRRTAQA
+637 VMLTGDNKRTAEA
-650 IADKLNIQVI
+650 IAKELDIQVI

-665 QDKEQEVRRLQESGK
+665 QDKEREVRRLQEQGK

-716 IVLMKSDLQDAVT
+716 IILMKSDLMDAVT
-729 AIELSHATIRNIKQ
+729 AIELSHATIRNIKE
-743 NLFWAFFYNVCGIP
+743 NLFWAFFYNACGIP
-757 LAAGVFFPVLGWKL
+757 LAAGVFYPLLEWKL

-791 LRLKL
+791 LRLRL
-796 FRPKLTQQETQNTIK
+796 FRPKYAK
-811 TTAQQK
+811 TTTALPKEDIQK
-817 VLKEETT
+817 EPTHKEEIG

-841 RVEKALNDMD
+841 RVEKALNDLE
-851 GVQAV
+851 GVTAE
-856 VSLDDKS
+856 VSLEGKS

-870 ELSDETLVQAV
+870 EVSDETLVQTV
-881 TDAGYEVVDIEI
+881 TDAGYEVVDIQ
-893 K
+893 

>member
-23 VNQLCGIENVNVNLL
+23 VSKLEGVQCVNVNLL
-38 QNSMTVEYDETALQ
+38 QNSMVVEYDDNALG
-52 TEDIIQAVQKG
+52 TTDIIHAVESG

-69 HGQTASAEPTG
+69 QGENKTQEAP
-80 NVAAE
+80 
-85 QNSMTVEY
+85 
-93 DETAL
+93 
-98 QTEDIIQAVQKG
+98 K
-110 GYGAS
+110 
-115 VHGQTASAEPTGNVA
+115 NVA
-130 AEEMQHMKKRL
+130 AEEMHHMKRRL

-159 MGAPLPSFLLGNE
+159 MGAPLPAILLGDE
-172 NLLIFALTQLLL
+172 NVMIFALTQLFL
-184 TIPVLIINKKYFVV
+184 TIPVLIINKKYYVV
-198 GFQSLWNRSPNMDT
+198 GFKALWNKAPNMDS
-212 LIAVGSGASV
+212 LIALGSAASV
-222 VYSVFAIYA
+222 VYSVFAIYS
-231 MAYHM
+231 MAYAM
-236 GHGDLVA
+236 GHGDLMT

-269 ETHSKGKTSEAISKL
+269 ETRSKGKTSEAISKL
-284 MDLAPKKANVIRN
+284 MDLAPKTATVLRN
-297 GIETEI
+297 GVEQEI
-303 PVEEVQKG
+303 PVEEVVTG
-311 DIVVVRPGQSIPVDG
+311 DTIIVKPGQRIPVDG
-326 RIVEGFS
+326 KIIEGFS
-333 AIDESAITGESI
+333 AVDESAITGESI

-358 TVNKSGYFQMEAT
+358 TVNKSGYFRMTAT
-371 KVGNDTTL
+371 RVGKDTTL

-388 ASASKAP
+388 AGASKAP

-403 SGVFVPVVMGI
+403 SGVFVPVVITI
-414 ALVAMLAWLII
+414 AVLAAVIWFVA
-425 GKEPFSFALSIG
+425 GNQPFSFALSIG

-480 HQVDAVV
+480 HQVQTVV

-493 LTQGK
+493 LTEGK

-507 KGVLRNRLL
+507 KGILRNRLL

-533 VVQYAKEKEI
+533 IVAYAKEKEVPFE
-543 AYDKAENLQATAG
+543 KAENLTATAG
-556 QGITADVAG
+556 QGVEADVAG
-565 KRIFAGNL
+565 KHILAGNL
-573 KMMQQND
+573 KMMQER
-580 IVVGNL
+580 G
-586 EETAIQLA
+586 IQLGEWEA
-594 NEGKTPLFFAEDGKL
+594 KAVELAEAGKTPLFFAENETF
-609 LGLLA
+609 LGIVA
-614 LADTLKPTSKQAVD
+614 LADTLKPTSKAAVD
-628 AFHRMGIDV
+628 AFHQMGIEV
-637 VMLTGDNRRTAQA
+637 VMLTGDNKRTAEA
-650 IADKLNIQVI
+650 IAKELDIQVI

-665 QDKEQEVRRLQESGK
+665 QDKEREVRRLQEQGK

-716 IVLMKSDLQDAVT
+716 IILMKSDLMDAVT
-729 AIELSHATIRNIKQ
+729 AIELSHATIRNIKE
-743 NLFWAFFYNVCGIP
+743 NLFWAFFYNACGIP
-757 LAAGVFFPVLGWKL
+757 LAAGVFYPLLEWKL

-791 LRLKL
+791 LRLRL
-796 FRPKLTQQETQNTIK
+796 FRPKYAK
-811 TTAQQK
+811 TTTALPKEDIQK
-817 VLKEETT
+817 EPTQKEEIG

-841 RVEKALNDMD
+841 RVEKALNDLE
-851 GVQAV
+851 GVTAE
-856 VSLDDKS
+856 VSLEGKS

-870 ELSDETLVQAV
+870 EVSDETLVQTV
-881 TDAGYEVVDIEI
+881 TDAGYEVVDIQ
-893 K
+893 

>member
-23 VNQLCGIENVNVNLL
+23 VSKLEGVQCVNVNLL
-38 QNSMTVEYDETALQ
+38 QNSMVVEYDDNALG
-52 TEDIIQAVQKG
+52 TTDIIHAVESG

-69 HGQTASAEPTG
+69 QG
-80 NVAAE
+80 
-85 QNSMTVEY
+85 
-93 DETAL
+93 ETKTQEAP
-98 QTEDIIQAVQKG
+98 K
-110 GYGAS
+110 
-115 VHGQTASAEPTGNVA
+115 NVA
-130 AEEMQHMKKRL
+130 AEEMHHMKRRL

-159 MGAPLPSFLLGNE
+159 MGAPLPAILLGDE
-172 NLLIFALTQLLL
+172 NVMIFALTQLFL
-184 TIPVLIINKKYFVV
+184 TIPVLIINKKYYVV
-198 GFQSLWNRSPNMDT
+198 GFKALWNRAPNMDS
-212 LIAVGSGASV
+212 LIALGSAASV
-222 VYSVFAIYA
+222 VYSVFAIYS
-231 MAYHM
+231 MAYAM
-236 GHGDLVA
+236 GHGDLMT

-269 ETHSKGKTSEAISKL
+269 ETRSKGKTSEAISKL
-284 MDLAPKKANVIRN
+284 MDLAPKTATVLRN
-297 GIETEI
+297 GVEQEI
-303 PVEEVQKG
+303 PVEEVVTG
-311 DIVVVRPGQSIPVDG
+311 DTIIVKPGQRIPVDG
-326 RIVEGFS
+326 KIMEGFS
-333 AIDESAITGESI
+333 AVDESAITGESI

-358 TVNKSGYFQMEAT
+358 TVNKSGYFRMTAT
-371 KVGNDTTL
+371 RVGKDTTL

-388 ASASKAP
+388 AGASKAP

-403 SGVFVPVVMGI
+403 SGVFVPVVITI
-414 ALVAMLAWLII
+414 AVLAAVIWFVA
-425 GKEPFSFALSIG
+425 GNQPFSFALSIG

-480 HQVDAVV
+480 HQVQTVV

-493 LTQGK
+493 LTEGK

-507 KGVLRNRLL
+507 KGILRNRLL

-533 VVQYAKEKEI
+533 IVAYAKEKEV
-543 AYDKAENLQATAG
+543 AFEKAENLTATAG
-556 QGITADVAG
+556 QGVEADVAG
-565 KRIFAGNL
+565 KHILAGNL
-573 KMMQQND
+573 KMMQER
-580 IVVGNL
+580 G
-586 EETAIQLA
+586 IQLGEWEA
-594 NEGKTPLFFAEDGKL
+594 KAVELAEAGKTPLFFAENETF
-609 LGLLA
+609 LGIVA
-614 LADTLKPTSKQAVD
+614 LADTLKPTSKAAVD
-628 AFHRMGIDV
+628 AFHQMGIEV
-637 VMLTGDNRRTAQA
+637 VMLTGDNKRTAEA
-650 IADKLNIQVI
+650 IAKELDIQVI

-665 QDKEQEVRRLQESGK
+665 QDKEREVRRLQEQGK

-716 IVLMKSDLQDAVT
+716 IILMKSDLMDAVT
-729 AIELSHATIRNIKQ
+729 AIELSHATIRNIKE
-743 NLFWAFFYNVCGIP
+743 NLFWAFFYNACGIP
-757 LAAGVFFPVLGWKL
+757 LAAGVFYPLLEWKL

-791 LRLKL
+791 LRLRL
-796 FRPKLTQQETQNTIK
+796 FRPKYAK
-811 TTAQQK
+811 TTTALPKEDIQK
-817 VLKEETT
+817 EPTHKEEIG

-841 RVEKALNDMD
+841 RVEKALNDLE
-851 GVQAV
+851 GVTAE
-856 VSLDDKS
+856 VSLEGKS

-870 ELSDETLVQAV
+870 EVSDETLVQTV
-881 TDAGYEVVDIEI
+881 TDAGYEVVDIQ
-893 K
+893 

>member
-23 VNQLCGIENVNVNLL
+23 VSKLEGVQCVNVNLL
-38 QNSMTVEYDETALQ
+38 QNSMVVEYDDNALG
-52 TEDIIQAVQKG
+52 TTDIIHAVESG

-69 HGQTASAEPTG
+69 QGENKTQEAP
-80 NVAAE
+80 
-85 QNSMTVEY
+85 
-93 DETAL
+93 
-98 QTEDIIQAVQKG
+98 K
-110 GYGAS
+110 
-115 VHGQTASAEPTGNVA
+115 NVA
-130 AEEMQHMKKRL
+130 AEEMHHMKRRL

-159 MGAPLPSFLLGNE
+159 MGAPLPAILLGDE
-172 NLLIFALTQLLL
+172 NVMIFALTQLFL
-184 TIPVLIINKKYFVV
+184 TIPVLIINKKYYVV
-198 GFQSLWNRSPNMDT
+198 GFKALWNKAPNMDS
-212 LIAVGSGASV
+212 LIALGSAASV
-222 VYSVFAIYA
+222 VYSVFAIYS
-231 MAYHM
+231 MAYAM
-236 GHGDLVA
+236 GHGDLMT

-269 ETHSKGKTSEAISKL
+269 ETRSKGKTSEAISKL
-284 MDLAPKKANVIRN
+284 MDLAPKTATVLRN
-297 GIETEI
+297 GVEQEI
-303 PVEEVQKG
+303 PVEEVVTG
-311 DIVVVRPGQSIPVDG
+311 DTIIVKPGQRIPVDG
-326 RIVEGFS
+326 KIMEGFS
-333 AIDESAITGESI
+333 AVDESAITGESI

-358 TVNKSGYFQMEAT
+358 TVNKSGYFRMTAT
-371 KVGNDTTL
+371 RVGKDTTL

-388 ASASKAP
+388 AGASKAP

-403 SGVFVPVVMGI
+403 SGVFVPVVITI
-414 ALVAMLAWLII
+414 AVLAAVIWFVA
-425 GKEPFSFALSIG
+425 GNQPFSFALSIG

-480 HQVDAVV
+480 HQVQTVV

-493 LTQGK
+493 LTEGK

-507 KGVLRNRLL
+507 KGILRNRLL

-533 VVQYAKEKEI
+533 IVAYAKKKEVLFE
-543 AYDKAENLQATAG
+543 KAENLTATAG
-556 QGITADVAG
+556 QGVEADVAG
-565 KRIFAGNL
+565 NHILAGNL
-573 KMMQQND
+573 KMMQER
-580 IVVGNL
+580 G
-586 EETAIQLA
+586 IQLGEWEA
-594 NEGKTPLFFAEDGKL
+594 KAVDLAEAGKTPLFFAENETF
-609 LGLLA
+609 LGIVA
-614 LADTLKPTSKQAVD
+614 LADTLKPTSKAAVD
-628 AFHRMGIDV
+628 AFHQMGIEV
-637 VMLTGDNRRTAQA
+637 VMLTGDNKRTAQA
-650 IADKLNIQVI
+650 IAKELDIQVI

-665 QDKEQEVRRLQESGK
+665 QDKEREVRRLQEQGK

-716 IVLMKSDLQDAVT
+716 IILMKSDLMDAVT
-729 AIELSHATIRNIKQ
+729 AIELSHATIRNIKE
-743 NLFWAFFYNVCGIP
+743 NLFWAFFYNACGIP
-757 LAAGVFFPVLGWKL
+757 LAAGVFYPLLEWKL

-791 LRLKL
+791 LRLRL
-796 FRPKLTQQETQNTIK
+796 FRPKYAK
-811 TTAQQK
+811 TTTALPKEDIQK
-817 VLKEETT
+817 EPTQKEEIG

-841 RVEKALNDMD
+841 RVEKALNDLE
-851 GVQAV
+851 GVTAE
-856 VSLDDKS
+856 VSLEGKS

-870 ELSDETLVQAV
+870 EVSDETLVQTV
-881 TDAGYEVVDIEI
+881 TDAGYEVVDIQ
-893 K
+893 

>member
-23 VNQLCGIENVNVNLL
+23 VSKLEGVQCVNVNLL
-38 QNSMTVEYDETALQ
+38 QNSMVVEYDDNALG
-52 TEDIIQAVQKG
+52 TTDIIHAVESG

-69 HGQTASAEPTG
+69 QG
-80 NVAAE
+80 
-85 QNSMTVEY
+85 
-93 DETAL
+93 ETKTQEAP
-98 QTEDIIQAVQKG
+98 K
-110 GYGAS
+110 
-115 VHGQTASAEPTGNVA
+115 NVA
-130 AEEMQHMKKRL
+130 AEEMHHMKRRL

-159 MGAPLPSFLLGNE
+159 MGAPLPAILLGDE
-172 NLLIFALTQLLL
+172 NVMIFALTQLFL

-198 GFQSLWNRSPNMDT
+198 GFKALWNKAPNMDS
-212 LIAVGSGASV
+212 LIALGSAASV
-222 VYSVFAIYA
+222 IYSVFAIYS
-231 MAYHM
+231 MAYAM
-236 GHGDLVA
+236 GHGDLMT

-269 ETHSKGKTSEAISKL
+269 ETRSKGKTSEAISKL
-284 MDLAPKKANVIRN
+284 MDLAPKTATVLR
-297 GIETEI
+297 GGVEQEI
-303 PVEEVQKG
+303 PVEEVVKG
-311 DIVVVRPGQSIPVDG
+311 DTIIVKPGQRIPVDG
-326 RIVEGFS
+326 KIIEGFS
-333 AIDESAITGESI
+333 AVDESAITGESI
-345 PVEKQVGDTVIGA
+345 PVEKQVGDTIIGA
-358 TVNKSGYFQMEAT
+358 TVNKSGYFRMTAT
-371 KVGNDTTL
+371 RVGKDTTL

-388 ASASKAP
+388 AGASKAP

-403 SGVFVPVVMGI
+403 SGVFVPVVITI
-414 ALVAMLAWLII
+414 AVLAAVIWFVA
-425 GKEPFSFALSIG
+425 GNQPFSFALSIG

-480 HQVDAVV
+480 HQVQTVV

-493 LTQGK
+493 LTEGK

-507 KGVLRNRLL
+507 KGILRNRLL

-533 VVQYAKEKEI
+533 IVAYAKEKEV
-543 AYDKAENLQATAG
+543 AFEKAENLTATAG
-556 QGITADVAG
+556 QGVEADVAG
-565 KRIFAGNL
+565 KHILAGNL
-573 KMMQQND
+573 KMMQER
-580 IVVGNL
+580 G
-586 EETAIQLA
+586 IQLGEWEA
-594 NEGKTPLFFAEDGKL
+594 KAVELAEAGKTPLFFAENETF
-609 LGLLA
+609 LGIVA
-614 LADTLKPTSKQAVD
+614 LADTLKPTSKAAVD
-628 AFHRMGIDV
+628 AFHQMGIEV
-637 VMLTGDNRRTAQA
+637 VMLTGDNKRTAQA
-650 IADKLNIQVI
+650 IAKELDIQVI

-665 QDKEQEVRRLQESGK
+665 QDKEREVRRLQEQGK

-716 IVLMKSDLQDAVT
+716 IILMKSDLMDAVT
-729 AIELSHATIRNIKQ
+729 AIELSHATIRNIKE
-743 NLFWAFFYNVCGIP
+743 NLFWAFFYNACGIP
-757 LAAGVFFPVLGWKL
+757 LAAGVFYPFLEWKL

-791 LRLKL
+791 LRLRL
-796 FRPKLTQQETQNTIK
+796 FRPKYAK
-811 TTAQQK
+811 TTTALPKEDIQK
-817 VLKEETT
+817 ELNHKEEIG

-841 RVEKALNDMD
+841 RVEKALNDLD
-851 GVQAV
+851 GVTAE
-856 VSLDDKS
+856 VSLEGKS

-870 ELSDETLVQAV
+870 DVSDETLVQTV
-881 TDAGYEVVDIEI
+881 TDAGYEVVDIQ
-893 K
+893 

>member
-23 VNQLCGIENVNVNLL
+23 VSKLEGVQCVNVNLL
-38 QNSMTVEYDETALQ
+38 QNSMVVEYDDNALG
-52 TEDIIQAVQKG
+52 TTDIIHAVESG

-69 HGQTASAEPTG
+69 QGENKTQEAP
-80 NVAAE
+80 
-85 QNSMTVEY
+85 
-93 DETAL
+93 
-98 QTEDIIQAVQKG
+98 K
-110 GYGAS
+110 
-115 VHGQTASAEPTGNVA
+115 NVA
-130 AEEMQHMKKRL
+130 AEEMHHMKRRL

-159 MGAPLPSFLLGNE
+159 MGAPLPAILLGDE
-172 NLLIFALTQLLL
+172 NVMIFALTQLFL
-184 TIPVLIINKKYFVV
+184 TIPVLIINKKYYVV
-198 GFQSLWNRSPNMDT
+198 GFKALWNRAPNMDS
-212 LIAVGSGASV
+212 LIALGSAASV
-222 VYSVFAIYA
+222 VYSVFAIYS
-231 MAYHM
+231 MAYAM
-236 GHGDLVA
+236 GHGDLMT

-269 ETHSKGKTSEAISKL
+269 ETRSKGKTSEAISKL
-284 MDLAPKKANVIRN
+284 MDLAPKTATVLRN
-297 GIETEI
+297 GVEKEI
-303 PVEEVQKG
+303 PVEEVVTG
-311 DIVVVRPGQSIPVDG
+311 DTIIVKPGQRIPVDG
-326 RIVEGFS
+326 KIMEGFS
-333 AIDESAITGESI
+333 AVDESAITGESI

-358 TVNKSGYFQMEAT
+358 TVNKSGYFRMIAT
-371 KVGNDTTL
+371 RVGKDTTL

-388 ASASKAP
+388 AGASKAP

-403 SGVFVPVVMGI
+403 SGVFVPVVITI
-414 ALVAMLAWLII
+414 AILAAVIWFVA
-425 GKEPFSFALSIG
+425 GNQPFSFALSIG

-480 HQVDAVV
+480 HQVQTVV

-493 LTQGK
+493 LTEGK

-507 KGVLRNRLL
+507 KGILRNRLL

-533 VVQYAKEKEI
+533 IVAYAKEKEVSFE
-543 AYDKAENLQATAG
+543 KAENLQATAG
-556 QGITADVAG
+556 QGVEADVAG
-565 KRIFAGNL
+565 KHILAGNL
-573 KMMQQND
+573 KMMRER
-580 IVVGNL
+580 G
-586 EETAIQLA
+586 IQLGEWEA
-594 NEGKTPLFFAEDGKL
+594 KAVELAEAGKTPLFFAENEIF
-609 LGLLA
+609 LGIVA
-614 LADTLKPTSKQAVD
+614 LADTLKPTSKAAVD
-628 AFHRMGIDV
+628 AFHQMGIEV
-637 VMLTGDNRRTAQA
+637 VMLTGDNKRTAQA
-650 IADKLNIQVI
+650 IAKELDIQVI

-665 QDKEQEVRRLQESGK
+665 QDKEREVRRLQEQGK

-716 IVLMKSDLQDAVT
+716 IILMKSDLMDAVT
-729 AIELSHATIRNIKQ
+729 AIELSHATIRNIKE
-743 NLFWAFFYNVCGIP
+743 NLFWAFFYNACGIP
-757 LAAGVFFPVLGWKL
+757 LAAGVFFPLLEWKL

-791 LRLKL
+791 LRLRF
-796 FRPKLTQQETQNTIK
+796 FRPKYAK
-811 TTAQQK
+811 TTTALPKEDIQK
-817 VLKEETT
+817 EPTHKEEIG

-841 RVEKALNDMD
+841 RVEKALNDLD
-851 GVQAV
+851 GVTAE
-856 VSLDDKS
+856 VSLEGKS

-870 ELSDETLVQAV
+870 DVSDETLVQTV
-881 TDAGYEVVDIEI
+881 TDAGYEVVDIQ
-893 K
+893 

>member
-23 VNQLCGIENVNVNLL
+23 VSKLEGVQCVNVNLL
-38 QNSMTVEYDETALQ
+38 QNSMVVEYDDNALG
-52 TEDIIQAVQKG
+52 TTDIIHAVESG

-69 HGQTASAEPTG
+69 QG
-80 NVAAE
+80 
-85 QNSMTVEY
+85 
-93 DETAL
+93 ETKT
-98 QTEDIIQAVQKG
+98 QETPK
-110 GYGAS
+110 
-115 VHGQTASAEPTGNVA
+115 NVA
-130 AEEMQHMKKRL
+130 AEEMHHMKRRL

-159 MGAPLPSFLLGNE
+159 MGAPLPAILLGDE
-172 NLLIFALTQLLL
+172 NVMIFALTQLFL

-198 GFQSLWNRSPNMDT
+198 GFKALWNKAPNMDS
-212 LIAVGSGASV
+212 LIALGSAASV
-222 VYSVFAIYA
+222 VYSVFAIYS
-231 MAYHM
+231 MAYAM
-236 GHGDLVA
+236 GHGDLMT

-269 ETHSKGKTSEAISKL
+269 ETRSKGKTSEAISKL
-284 MDLAPKKANVIRN
+284 MDLAPKTATVLR
-297 GIETEI
+297 GGVEQEI
-303 PVEEVQKG
+303 PVEDVVTG
-311 DIVVVRPGQSIPVDG
+311 DTIIVKPGQRIPVDG
-326 RIVEGFS
+326 KIIEGFS
-333 AIDESAITGESI
+333 AVDESAITGESI

-358 TVNKSGYFQMEAT
+358 TVNKSGYFRMTAT
-371 KVGNDTTL
+371 RVGKDTTL

-388 ASASKAP
+388 AGASKAP

-403 SGVFVPVVMGI
+403 SGVFVPVVITI
-414 ALVAMLAWLII
+414 AVLAAVIWFVA
-425 GKEPFSFALSIG
+425 GNQPFSFALSIG

-480 HQVDAVV
+480 HQVQTVV

-493 LTQGK
+493 LTEGK

-507 KGVLRNRLL
+507 KGILRNRLL
-516 KQAAAVEALS
+516 KQAAAVEVLS

-533 VVQYAKEKEI
+533 IVAYAKEKEV
-543 AYDKAENLQATAG
+543 AFEKAENLTATAG
-556 QGITADVAG
+556 QGVEADVAG
-565 KRIFAGNL
+565 KHILAGNL
-573 KMMQQND
+573 KMMQER
-580 IVVGNL
+580 G
-586 EETAIQLA
+586 IQLGEWEA
-594 NEGKTPLFFAEDGKL
+594 KAVELAEAGKTPLFFAENETF
-609 LGLLA
+609 LGIVA
-614 LADTLKPTSKQAVD
+614 LADTLKPTSKAAVD
-628 AFHRMGIDV
+628 AFHQMGIEV
-637 VMLTGDNRRTAQA
+637 VMLTGDNKRTAEA
-650 IADKLNIQVI
+650 IARELDIQVI

-665 QDKEQEVRRLQESGK
+665 QDKEREVRRLQEQGK

-716 IVLMKSDLQDAVT
+716 IILMKSDLMDAVT
-729 AIELSHATIRNIKQ
+729 AIELSHATIRNIKE
-743 NLFWAFFYNVCGIP
+743 NLFWAFFYNACGIP
-757 LAAGVFFPVLGWKL
+757 LAAGVFYPFLEWKL

-791 LRLKL
+791 LRLRL
-796 FRPKLTQQETQNTIK
+796 FRPKYAK
-811 TTAQQK
+811 TTTALPKEDIQK
-817 VLKEETT
+817 ELNHKEEIG

-841 RVEKALNDMD
+841 RVEKALNDLD
-851 GVQAV
+851 GVTAE
-856 VSLDDKS
+856 VSLEGKS

-870 ELSDETLVQAV
+870 DVSDETLVQTV
-881 TDAGYEVVDIEI
+881 TDAGYEVVDIQ
-893 K
+893 

>member
-23 VNQLCGIENVNVNLL
+23 VSKLEGVQCVNVNLL
-38 QNSMTVEYDETALQ
+38 QNSMVVEYDDNALG
-52 TEDIIQAVQKG
+52 TTDIIHAVESG

-69 HGQTASAEPTG
+69 QG
-80 NVAAE
+80 
-85 QNSMTVEY
+85 
-93 DETAL
+93 ETKTQEAP
-98 QTEDIIQAVQKG
+98 K
-110 GYGAS
+110 
-115 VHGQTASAEPTGNVA
+115 NVA
-130 AEEMQHMKKRL
+130 AEEMHHMKRRL

-159 MGAPLPSFLLGNE
+159 MGAPLPAILLGDE
-172 NLLIFALTQLLL
+172 NVMIFALTQLFL
-184 TIPVLIINKKYFVV
+184 TIPVLIINKKYYVV
-198 GFQSLWNRSPNMDT
+198 GFKALWNKAPNMDS
-212 LIAVGSGASV
+212 LIALGSAASV
-222 VYSVFAIYA
+222 VYSVFAIYS
-231 MAYHM
+231 MAYAM
-236 GHGDLVA
+236 GHGDLMT

-269 ETHSKGKTSEAISKL
+269 ETRSKGKTSEAISKL
-284 MDLAPKKANVIRN
+284 MDLAPKTATVLR
-297 GIETEI
+297 GGVEQEI
-303 PVEEVQKG
+303 PVEEVVTG
-311 DIVVVRPGQSIPVDG
+311 DTIIVKPGQRIPVDG
-326 RIVEGFS
+326 KIMEGFS
-333 AIDESAITGESI
+333 AVDESAITGESI

-358 TVNKSGYFQMEAT
+358 TVNKSGYFRMTAT
-371 KVGNDTTL
+371 RVGKDTTL

-388 ASASKAP
+388 AGASKAP

-403 SGVFVPVVMGI
+403 SGVFVPVVITI
-414 ALVAMLAWLII
+414 AVLAAVIWFVA
-425 GKEPFSFALSIG
+425 GNQPFSFALSIG

-480 HQVDAVV
+480 HQVQTVV

-493 LTQGK
+493 LTEGK

-507 KGVLRNRLL
+507 KGILRNRLL

-533 VVQYAKEKEI
+533 IVAYAKEKEV
-543 AYDKAENLQATAG
+543 AFEKAENLTATAG
-556 QGITADVAG
+556 QGVEADVAG
-565 KRIFAGNL
+565 KHILAGNL
-573 KMMQQND
+573 KMMQER
-580 IVVGNL
+580 G
-586 EETAIQLA
+586 IQLGEWEA
-594 NEGKTPLFFAEDGKL
+594 KAVELAEAGKTPLFFAENETF
-609 LGLLA
+609 LGIVA
-614 LADTLKPTSKQAVD
+614 LADTLKPTSKAAVD
-628 AFHRMGIDV
+628 AFHQMGIEV
-637 VMLTGDNRRTAQA
+637 VMLTGDNKRTAEA
-650 IADKLNIQVI
+650 IAKELDIQVI

-665 QDKEQEVRRLQESGK
+665 QDKEREVRRLQEQGK

-716 IVLMKSDLQDAVT
+716 IILMKSDLMDAVT
-729 AIELSHATIRNIKQ
+729 AIELSHATIRNIKE
-743 NLFWAFFYNVCGIP
+743 NLFWAFFYNACGIP
-757 LAAGVFFPVLGWKL
+757 LAAGVFYPLLEWKL

-791 LRLKL
+791 LRLRL
-796 FRPKLTQQETQNTIK
+796 FRPKYAK
-811 TTAQQK
+811 TTTALPKEDIQK
-817 VLKEETT
+817 EPTQKEEIG

-841 RVEKALNDMD
+841 RVEKALNDLD
-851 GVQAV
+851 GVTAE
-856 VSLDDKS
+856 VSLEGKS

-870 ELSDETLVQAV
+870 DVSDETLVQTV
-881 TDAGYEVVDIEI
+881 TDAGYEVVDIQ
-893 K
+893 

>member
-23 VNQLCGIENVNVNLL
+23 VSKLEGVQCVNVNLL
-38 QNSMTVEYDETALQ
+38 QNSMVVEYDDNTLG
-52 TEDIIQAVQKG
+52 TTDIIHAVESG

-69 HGQTASAEPTG
+69 QG
-80 NVAAE
+80 
-85 QNSMTVEY
+85 
-93 DETAL
+93 ETKTQEAP
-98 QTEDIIQAVQKG
+98 K
-110 GYGAS
+110 
-115 VHGQTASAEPTGNVA
+115 NVA
-130 AEEMQHMKKRL
+130 AEEMHHMKRRL

-159 MGAPLPSFLLGNE
+159 MGAPLPAILLGDE
-172 NLLIFALTQLLL
+172 NVMIFALTQLFL

-198 GFQSLWNRSPNMDT
+198 GFKALWNKAPNMDS
-212 LIAVGSGASV
+212 LIALGSAASV
-222 VYSVFAIYA
+222 VYSVFAIYS
-231 MAYHM
+231 MAYAM
-236 GHGDLVA
+236 GHGDLMT

-269 ETHSKGKTSEAISKL
+269 ETRSKGKTSEAISKL
-284 MDLAPKKANVIRN
+284 MDLAPKTATVLR
-297 GIETEI
+297 GGVEQEI
-303 PVEEVQKG
+303 PVEEVVTG
-311 DIVVVRPGQSIPVDG
+311 DTIIVKPGQRIPVDG
-326 RIVEGFS
+326 KIIEGFS
-333 AIDESAITGESI
+333 AVDESAITGESI

-358 TVNKSGYFQMEAT
+358 TVNKSGYFRMTAT
-371 KVGNDTTL
+371 RVGKDTTL

-388 ASASKAP
+388 AGASKAP

-403 SGVFVPVVMGI
+403 SGVFVPVVITI
-414 ALVAMLAWLII
+414 AILAAVIWFVA
-425 GKEPFSFALSIG
+425 GNQPFSFTLSIG

-480 HQVDAVV
+480 HQVQTVV

-493 LTQGK
+493 LTEGK

-507 KGVLRNRLL
+507 KGILRNRLL

-533 VVQYAKEKEI
+533 IVAYAKEKEV
-543 AYDKAENLQATAG
+543 AFEKAENLTATAG
-556 QGITADVAG
+556 QGVEADVAG
-565 KRIFAGNL
+565 KHILAGNL
-573 KMMQQND
+573 KMMQER
-580 IVVGNL
+580 G
-586 EETAIQLA
+586 IQLGEWEA
-594 NEGKTPLFFAEDGKL
+594 KAVELAEAGKTPLFFAENETF
-609 LGLLA
+609 LGIVA
-614 LADTLKPTSKQAVD
+614 LADTLKPTSKAAVD
-628 AFHRMGIDV
+628 AFHQMGIEV
-637 VMLTGDNRRTAQA
+637 VMLTGDNKRTAEA
-650 IADKLNIQVI
+650 IAKELDIQVI

-665 QDKEQEVRRLQESGK
+665 QDKEREVRRLQEQGK

-716 IVLMKSDLQDAVT
+716 IILMKSDLMDAVT
-729 AIELSHATIRNIKQ
+729 AIELSHATIRNIKE
-743 NLFWAFFYNVCGIP
+743 NLFWAFFYNACGIP
-757 LAAGVFFPVLGWKL
+757 LAAGVFYPFLEWKL

-791 LRLKL
+791 LRLRL
-796 FRPKLTQQETQNTIK
+796 FRPKYAK
-811 TTAQQK
+811 TTTALPKEDVQK
-817 VLKEETT
+817 ELNHKEEIG

-841 RVEKALNDMD
+841 RVEKALNDLD
-851 GVQAV
+851 GVTAE
-856 VSLDDKS
+856 VSLEGKS

-870 ELSDETLVQAV
+870 DVSDETLVQTV
-881 TDAGYEVVDIEI
+881 TDAGYEVVDIQ
-893 K
+893 

>member
-23 VNQLCGIENVNVNLL
+23 VSKLEGVQCVNVNLL
-38 QNSMTVEYDETALQ
+38 QNSMVVEYDDNTLG
-52 TEDIIQAVQKG
+52 TTDIIHAVESG

-69 HGQTASAEPTG
+69 QG
-80 NVAAE
+80 
-85 QNSMTVEY
+85 
-93 DETAL
+93 ETKTQEAP
-98 QTEDIIQAVQKG
+98 K
-110 GYGAS
+110 
-115 VHGQTASAEPTGNVA
+115 NVA
-130 AEEMQHMKKRL
+130 AEEMHHMKRRL

-159 MGAPLPSFLLGNE
+159 MGAPLPAILLGDE
-172 NLLIFALTQLLL
+172 NVMIFALTQLFL

-198 GFQSLWNRSPNMDT
+198 GFKALWNKAPNMDS
-212 LIAVGSGASV
+212 LIALGSAASV
-222 VYSVFAIYA
+222 VYSVFAIYS
-231 MAYHM
+231 MAYAM
-236 GHGDLVA
+236 GHGDLMT

-269 ETHSKGKTSEAISKL
+269 ETRSKGKTSEAISKL
-284 MDLAPKKANVIRN
+284 MDLAPKTATVLR
-297 GIETEI
+297 GGVEQEI
-303 PVEEVQKG
+303 PVEEVVTG
-311 DIVVVRPGQSIPVDG
+311 DTIIVKPGQRIPVDG
-326 RIVEGFS
+326 KIIEGFS
-333 AIDESAITGESI
+333 AVDESAITGESI

-358 TVNKSGYFQMEAT
+358 TVNKSGYFRMTAT
-371 KVGNDTTL
+371 RVGKDTTL

-388 ASASKAP
+388 AGASKAP

-403 SGVFVPVVMGI
+403 SGVFVPVVITI
-414 ALVAMLAWLII
+414 AVLAAVIWFVA
-425 GKEPFSFALSIG
+425 GNQPFSFALSIG

-480 HQVDAVV
+480 HQVQTVV

-493 LTQGK
+493 LTEGK

-507 KGVLRNRLL
+507 KGILRNRLL

-533 VVQYAKEKEI
+533 IVAYAKEKEV
-543 AYDKAENLQATAG
+543 AFEKAENLTATAG
-556 QGITADVAG
+556 QGVEADVAG
-565 KRIFAGNL
+565 KHILAGNL
-573 KMMQQND
+573 KMMQER
-580 IVVGNL
+580 G
-586 EETAIQLA
+586 IQLGEWEA
-594 NEGKTPLFFAEDGKL
+594 KAVELAEAGKTPLFFAENETF
-609 LGLLA
+609 LGIVA
-614 LADTLKPTSKQAVD
+614 LADTLKPTSKAAVD
-628 AFHRMGIDV
+628 AFHQMGIEV
-637 VMLTGDNRRTAQA
+637 VMLTGDNKRTAQA
-650 IADKLNIQVI
+650 IAKELDIQVI

-665 QDKEQEVRRLQESGK
+665 QDKAREVRRLQEQGK

-716 IVLMKSDLQDAVT
+716 IILMKSDLMDAVT
-729 AIELSHATIRNIKQ
+729 AIELSHATIRNIKE
-743 NLFWAFFYNVCGIP
+743 NLFWAFFYNACGIP
-757 LAAGVFFPVLGWKL
+757 LAAGVFYPFLEWKL

-791 LRLKL
+791 LRLRL
-796 FRPKLTQQETQNTIK
+796 FRPKYAK
-811 TTAQQK
+811 TTTALPKEDVQK
-817 VLKEETT
+817 ELNHKEEIG

-841 RVEKALNDMD
+841 RVEKALNDLD
-851 GVQAV
+851 GVTAE
-856 VSLDDKS
+856 VSLEGKS

-870 ELSDETLVQAV
+870 DVSDETLVQTV
-881 TDAGYEVVDIEI
+881 TDAGYEVVDIQ
-893 K
+893 

>member
-23 VNQLCGIENVNVNLL
+23 VSKLEGVQCVNVNLL
-38 QNSMTVEYDETALQ
+38 QNSMVVEYDDNALG
-52 TEDIIQAVQKG
+52 TTDIIHAVESG

-69 HGQTASAEPTG
+69 QG
-80 NVAAE
+80 
-85 QNSMTVEY
+85 
-93 DETAL
+93 ETKTQEAP
-98 QTEDIIQAVQKG
+98 K
-110 GYGAS
+110 
-115 VHGQTASAEPTGNVA
+115 NVA
-130 AEEMQHMKKRL
+130 AEEMHHMKRRL

-159 MGAPLPSFLLGNE
+159 MGAPLPAILLGDE
-172 NLLIFALTQLLL
+172 NVMIFALTQLFL

-198 GFQSLWNRSPNMDT
+198 GFKALWNKAPNMDS
-212 LIAVGSGASV
+212 LIALGSAASV
-222 VYSVFAIYA
+222 IYSVFAIYS
-231 MAYHM
+231 MAYAM
-236 GHGDLVA
+236 GHGDLMI

-269 ETHSKGKTSEAISKL
+269 ETRSKGKTSEAISKL
-284 MDLAPKKANVIRN
+284 MDLAPKTATVLR
-297 GIETEI
+297 GGVEQEI
-303 PVEEVQKG
+303 PVEEVVKG
-311 DIVVVRPGQSIPVDG
+311 DTIIVKPGQRIPVDG
-326 RIVEGFS
+326 KIIEGFS
-333 AIDESAITGESI
+333 AVDESAITGESI

-358 TVNKSGYFQMEAT
+358 TVNKSGYFRMTAT
-371 KVGNDTTL
+371 RVGKDTTL

-388 ASASKAP
+388 AGASKAP

-403 SGVFVPVVMGI
+403 SGVFVPVVITI
-414 ALVAMLAWLII
+414 AVLAAVIWFVA
-425 GKEPFSFALSIG
+425 GNQPFSFALSIG

-480 HQVDAVV
+480 HQVQTVV

-493 LTQGK
+493 LTEGK

-507 KGVLRNRLL
+507 KGILRNRLL

-533 VVQYAKEKEI
+533 IVAYAKEKEV
-543 AYDKAENLQATAG
+543 AFEKAENLTATAG
-556 QGITADVAG
+556 QGVEADVAG
-565 KRIFAGNL
+565 KHILAGNL
-573 KMMQQND
+573 KMMQER
-580 IVVGNL
+580 G
-586 EETAIQLA
+586 IQLGEWEA
-594 NEGKTPLFFAEDGKL
+594 KAVELAEAGKTPLFFAENETF
-609 LGLLA
+609 LGIVA
-614 LADTLKPTSKQAVD
+614 LADTLKPTSKAAVD
-628 AFHRMGIDV
+628 AFHQMGIEV
-637 VMLTGDNRRTAQA
+637 VMLTGDNKRTAQA
-650 IADKLNIQVI
+650 IAKELDIQVI

-665 QDKEQEVRRLQESGK
+665 QDKEREVRRLQEQGK

-716 IVLMKSDLQDAVT
+716 IILMKSDLMDAVT
-729 AIELSHATIRNIKQ
+729 AIELSHATIRNIKE
-743 NLFWAFFYNVCGIP
+743 NLFWAFFYNACGIP
-757 LAAGVFFPVLGWKL
+757 LAAGVFYPFLEWKL

-791 LRLKL
+791 LRLRL
-796 FRPKLTQQETQNTIK
+796 FRPKYAK
-811 TTAQQK
+811 TTTALPKEDIQK
-817 VLKEETT
+817 ELNHKEEIG

-841 RVEKALNDMD
+841 RVEKALNDLD
-851 GVQAV
+851 GVIAE
-856 VSLDDKS
+856 VSLEGKS

-870 ELSDETLVQAV
+870 DVSDETLVQTV
-881 TDAGYEVVDIEI
+881 TDAGYEVVDIQ
-893 K
+893 

>member
-23 VNQLCGIENVNVNLL
+23 VSKLEGVQCVNVNLL
-38 QNSMTVEYDETALQ
+38 QNSMVVEYDDNALG
-52 TEDIIQAVQKG
+52 TTDIIHAVESG

-69 HGQTASAEPTG
+69 QG
-80 NVAAE
+80 
-85 QNSMTVEY
+85 
-93 DETAL
+93 ETKTQEAP
-98 QTEDIIQAVQKG
+98 K
-110 GYGAS
+110 
-115 VHGQTASAEPTGNVA
+115 NVA
-130 AEEMQHMKKRL
+130 AEEMHHMKRRL

-159 MGAPLPSFLLGNE
+159 MGAPLPAILLGDE
-172 NLLIFALTQLLL
+172 NVMIFALTQLFL
-184 TIPVLIINKKYFVV
+184 TIPVLIINKKYYVV
-198 GFQSLWNRSPNMDT
+198 GFKALWNRAPNMDS
-212 LIAVGSGASV
+212 LIALGSAASV
-222 VYSVFAIYA
+222 VYSVFAIYS
-231 MAYHM
+231 MAYAM
-236 GHGDLVA
+236 GHGDLMT

-269 ETHSKGKTSEAISKL
+269 ETRSKGKTSEAISKL
-284 MDLAPKKANVIRN
+284 MDLAPKTATVLRN
-297 GIETEI
+297 GVEQEI
-303 PVEEVQKG
+303 PVEEVVTG
-311 DIVVVRPGQSIPVDG
+311 DTIIVKPGQRIPVDG
-326 RIVEGFS
+326 KIIEGFS
-333 AIDESAITGESI
+333 AVDESAITGESI
-345 PVEKQVGDTVIGA
+345 PVEKQVSDTVIGA
-358 TVNKSGYFQMEAT
+358 TVNKSGYFRMTAT
-371 KVGNDTTL
+371 RVGKDTTL

-388 ASASKAP
+388 AGASKAP

-403 SGVFVPVVMGI
+403 SGVFVPVVITI
-414 ALVAMLAWLII
+414 AVLAAVIWFVA
-425 GKEPFSFALSIG
+425 GNQPFSFALSIG

-480 HQVDAVV
+480 HQVQTVV

-493 LTQGK
+493 LTEGK

-507 KGVLRNRLL
+507 KGILRNRLL

-533 VVQYAKEKEI
+533 IVAYAKKKEVLFE
-543 AYDKAENLQATAG
+543 KAENLTATAG
-556 QGITADVAG
+556 QGVEADVAG
-565 KRIFAGNL
+565 KHILAGNL
-573 KMMQQND
+573 KMMQER
-580 IVVGNL
+580 G
-586 EETAIQLA
+586 IQLGEWEA
-594 NEGKTPLFFAEDGKL
+594 KAVELAEVGKTPLFFAENETF
-609 LGLLA
+609 LGIVA
-614 LADTLKPTSKQAVD
+614 LADTLKPTSKAAVD
-628 AFHRMGIDV
+628 AFHQMGIEV
-637 VMLTGDNRRTAQA
+637 VMLTGDNKRTAEA
-650 IADKLNIQVI
+650 IAKELDIQVI

-665 QDKEQEVRRLQESGK
+665 QDKEREVRRLQEQGK

-716 IVLMKSDLQDAVT
+716 IILMKSDLMDAVT
-729 AIELSHATIRNIKQ
+729 AIELSHATIRNIKE
-743 NLFWAFFYNVCGIP
+743 NLFWAFFYNACGIP
-757 LAAGVFFPVLGWKL
+757 LAAGVFYPLLEWKL

-791 LRLKL
+791 LRLRL
-796 FRPKLTQQETQNTIK
+796 FRPKYAK
-811 TTAQQK
+811 TTTALPKEDIQK
-817 VLKEETT
+817 EPTHKEEIG

-841 RVEKALNDMD
+841 RVEKALNDLE
-851 GVQAV
+851 GVTAE
-856 VSLDDKS
+856 VSLEGKS

-870 ELSDETLVQAV
+870 EVSDETLVQTV
-881 TDAGYEVVDIEI
+881 TDAGYEVVDIQ
-893 K
+893 

>member
-23 VNQLCGIENVNVNLL
+23 VSKLEGVQCVNVNLL
-38 QNSMTVEYDETALQ
+38 QNSMVVEYDDHALG
-52 TEDIIQAVQKG
+52 TTDIIHAVESG

-69 HGQTASAEPTG
+69 QG
-80 NVAAE
+80 
-85 QNSMTVEY
+85 
-93 DETAL
+93 ETKTQEAP
-98 QTEDIIQAVQKG
+98 K
-110 GYGAS
+110 
-115 VHGQTASAEPTGNVA
+115 NVA
-130 AEEMQHMKKRL
+130 AEEMHHMKRRL

-159 MGAPLPSFLLGNE
+159 MGAPLPAILLGDE
-172 NLLIFALTQLLL
+172 NVMIFALTQLFL
-184 TIPVLIINKKYFVV
+184 TIPVLIINKKYYVV
-198 GFQSLWNRSPNMDT
+198 GFKALWNRAPNMDS
-212 LIAVGSGASV
+212 LIALGSAASV
-222 VYSVFAIYA
+222 VYSVFAIYS
-231 MAYHM
+231 MAYAM
-236 GHGDLVA
+236 GHGDLMT

-269 ETHSKGKTSEAISKL
+269 ETRSKGKTSEAISKL
-284 MDLAPKKANVIRN
+284 MDLAPKTATVLRD
-297 GIETEI
+297 GVEQEI
-303 PVEEVQKG
+303 PVEEVVTG
-311 DIVVVRPGQSIPVDG
+311 DTIIVKPGQRIPVDG
-326 RIVEGFS
+326 KIIEGFS
-333 AIDESAITGESI
+333 AVDESAITGESI

-358 TVNKSGYFQMEAT
+358 TVNKSGYFRMTAT
-371 KVGNDTTL
+371 RVGKDTTL

-388 ASASKAP
+388 AGASKAP

-403 SGVFVPVVMGI
+403 SGVFVPVVITI
-414 ALVAMLAWLII
+414 AVLAAVIWFVA
-425 GKEPFSFALSIG
+425 GNQPFSFALSIG

-480 HQVDAVV
+480 HQVQTVV

-493 LTQGK
+493 LTEGK

-507 KGVLRNRLL
+507 KGILRNRLL

-533 VVQYAKEKEI
+533 IVAYAKKKEVLFE
-543 AYDKAENLQATAG
+543 KAENLTATAG
-556 QGITADVAG
+556 QGVEADVVG
-565 KRIFAGNL
+565 KHILAGNL
-573 KMMQQND
+573 KMMQER
-580 IVVGNL
+580 G
-586 EETAIQLA
+586 IQLGEWEA
-594 NEGKTPLFFAEDGKL
+594 KAVELAEAGKTPLFFAENETF
-609 LGLLA
+609 LGIVA
-614 LADTLKPTSKQAVD
+614 LADTLKPTSKAAVD
-628 AFHRMGIDV
+628 AFHQMGIEV
-637 VMLTGDNRRTAQA
+637 VMLTGDNKRTAEA
-650 IADKLNIQVI
+650 IAKELDIQVI

-665 QDKEQEVRRLQESGK
+665 QDKEREVRRLQEQGK

-716 IVLMKSDLQDAVT
+716 IILMKSDLMDAVT
-729 AIELSHATIRNIKQ
+729 AIELSHATIRNIKE
-743 NLFWAFFYNVCGIP
+743 NLFWAFFYNACGIP
-757 LAAGVFFPVLGWKL
+757 LAAGVFYPLLEWKL

-791 LRLKL
+791 LRLRL
-796 FRPKLTQQETQNTIK
+796 FRPKYAK
-811 TTAQQK
+811 TTTALPKEDIQK
-817 VLKEETT
+817 EPTHKEEIG

-841 RVEKALNDMD
+841 RVEKALNNLD
-851 GVQAV
+851 GVTAE
-856 VSLDDKS
+856 VSLEGKS

-870 ELSDETLVQAV
+870 EVSDETLVQTV
-881 TDAGYEVVDIEI
+881 TDAGYEVVDIQ
-893 K
+893 

>member
-23 VNQLCGIENVNVNLL
+23 VSKLEGVQCVNVNLL
-38 QNSMTVEYDETALQ
+38 QNSMVVEYDDNTLG
-52 TEDIIQAVQKG
+52 TTDIIHAVESG

-69 HGQTASAEPTG
+69 QG
-80 NVAAE
+80 
-85 QNSMTVEY
+85 
-93 DETAL
+93 ETKT
-98 QTEDIIQAVQKG
+98 QETPK
-110 GYGAS
+110 
-115 VHGQTASAEPTGNVA
+115 NVA
-130 AEEMQHMKKRL
+130 AEEMHHMKRRL

-159 MGAPLPSFLLGNE
+159 MGAPLPAILLGDE
-172 NLLIFALTQLLL
+172 NVMIFALTQLFL

-198 GFQSLWNRSPNMDT
+198 GFKALWNKAPNMDS
-212 LIAVGSGASV
+212 LIALGSAASV
-222 VYSVFAIYA
+222 VYSVFAIYS
-231 MAYHM
+231 MAYAM
-236 GHGDLVA
+236 GHGDLMT

-269 ETHSKGKTSEAISKL
+269 ETRSKGKTSEAISKL
-284 MDLAPKKANVIRN
+284 MDLAPKTATVLR
-297 GIETEI
+297 GGVEQEI
-303 PVEEVQKG
+303 PVEDVVTG
-311 DIVVVRPGQSIPVDG
+311 DTIIVKPGQRIPVDG
-326 RIVEGFS
+326 KIIEGFS
-333 AIDESAITGESI
+333 AVDESAITGESI

-358 TVNKSGYFQMEAT
+358 TVNKSGYFRMTAT
-371 KVGNDTTL
+371 RVGKDTTL

-388 ASASKAP
+388 AGASKAP

-403 SGVFVPVVMGI
+403 SGVFVPVVITI
-414 ALVAMLAWLII
+414 AVLAAVIWFVA
-425 GKEPFSFALSIG
+425 GNQPFSFALSIG

-480 HQVDAVV
+480 HQVQTVV

-493 LTQGK
+493 LTEGK

-507 KGVLRNRLL
+507 KGILRNRLL

-533 VVQYAKEKEI
+533 IVAYAKEKEV
-543 AYDKAENLQATAG
+543 AFEKAENLTATAG
-556 QGITADVAG
+556 QGVEADVAG
-565 KRIFAGNL
+565 KHILAGNL
-573 KMMQQND
+573 KMMQER
-580 IVVGNL
+580 G
-586 EETAIQLA
+586 IQLGEWEA
-594 NEGKTPLFFAEDGKL
+594 KAVELAEAGKTPLFFVENETF
-609 LGLLA
+609 LGIVA
-614 LADTLKPTSKQAVD
+614 LADTLKPTSKAAVD
-628 AFHRMGIDV
+628 AFHQMGIEV
-637 VMLTGDNRRTAQA
+637 VMLTGDNKRTAEA
-650 IADKLNIQVI
+650 IARELDIQVI

-665 QDKEQEVRRLQESGK
+665 QDKEREVRRLQEQGK

-716 IVLMKSDLQDAVT
+716 IILMKSDLMDAVT
-729 AIELSHATIRNIKQ
+729 AIELSHATIRNIKE
-743 NLFWAFFYNVCGIP
+743 NLFWAFFYNACGIP
-757 LAAGVFFPVLGWKL
+757 LAAGVFYPFLEWKL

-791 LRLKL
+791 LRLRL
-796 FRPKLTQQETQNTIK
+796 FRPKYAK
-811 TTAQQK
+811 TTTALPKEDIQK
-817 VLKEETT
+817 ELNHKEEIG

-841 RVEKALNDMD
+841 RVEKALNDLD
-851 GVQAV
+851 GVTAE
-856 VSLDDKS
+856 VSLEGKS

-870 ELSDETLVQAV
+870 DVSDETLVQTV
-881 TDAGYEVVDIEI
+881 TDAGYEVVDIQ
-893 K
+893 

>member
-23 VNQLCGIENVNVNLL
+23 VSKLEGVQCVNVNLL
-38 QNSMTVEYDETALQ
+38 QNSMVVEYDDNALGI
-52 TEDIIQAVQKG
+52 TDIIHAVESG

-69 HGQTASAEPTG
+69 QGENKTQEAP
-80 NVAAE
+80 
-85 QNSMTVEY
+85 
-93 DETAL
+93 
-98 QTEDIIQAVQKG
+98 K
-110 GYGAS
+110 
-115 VHGQTASAEPTGNVA
+115 NVA
-130 AEEMQHMKKRL
+130 AEEMHHMKRRL

-159 MGAPLPSFLLGNE
+159 MGAPLPAILLGDE
-172 NLLIFALTQLLL
+172 NVMIFALTQLFL
-184 TIPVLIINKKYFVV
+184 TIPVLIINKKYYVV
-198 GFQSLWNRSPNMDT
+198 GFKALWNRAPNMDS
-212 LIAVGSGASV
+212 LIALGSAASV
-222 VYSVFAIYA
+222 VYSVFAIYS
-231 MAYHM
+231 MAYAM
-236 GHGDLVA
+236 GHGDLMT

-269 ETHSKGKTSEAISKL
+269 ETRSKGKTSEAISKL
-284 MDLAPKKANVIRN
+284 MDLAPKTATVLRN
-297 GIETEI
+297 GVEQEI
-303 PVEEVQKG
+303 PVEEVVTG
-311 DIVVVRPGQSIPVDG
+311 DTIIVKPGQRIPVDG
-326 RIVEGFS
+326 KIMEGFS
-333 AIDESAITGESI
+333 AVDESAITGESI

-358 TVNKSGYFQMEAT
+358 TVNKSGYFRMTAT
-371 KVGNDTTL
+371 RVGKDTTL

-388 ASASKAP
+388 AGASKAP

-403 SGVFVPVVMGI
+403 SGVFVPVVITI
-414 ALVAMLAWLII
+414 AILAAVIWFVA
-425 GKEPFSFALSIG
+425 GNQPFSFALSIG

-480 HQVDAVV
+480 HQVQTVV

-493 LTQGK
+493 LTEGK

-507 KGVLRNRLL
+507 KGILRNRLL

-533 VVQYAKEKEI
+533 IVAYAKEKEVSFE
-543 AYDKAENLQATAG
+543 KAENLTATAG
-556 QGITADVAG
+556 QGVEADVAG
-565 KRIFAGNL
+565 KHILAGNL
-573 KMMQQND
+573 KMMQER
-580 IVVGNL
+580 G
-586 EETAIQLA
+586 IQLGEWEA
-594 NEGKTPLFFAEDGKL
+594 KAVELAEAGKTPLFFAENETF
-609 LGLLA
+609 LGIVA
-614 LADTLKPTSKQAVD
+614 LADTLKPTSKAAVD
-628 AFHRMGIDV
+628 AFHQMGIEV
-637 VMLTGDNRRTAQA
+637 VMLTGDNKRTAQA
-650 IADKLNIQVI
+650 IAKELDIQVI

-665 QDKEQEVRRLQESGK
+665 QDKEREVRRLQEQGK

-716 IVLMKSDLQDAVT
+716 IILMKSDLMDAVT
-729 AIELSHATIRNIKQ
+729 AIELSHATIRNIKE
-743 NLFWAFFYNVCGIP
+743 NLFWAFFYNACGIP
-757 LAAGVFFPVLGWKL
+757 LAAGVFYPLLEWKL

-791 LRLKL
+791 LRLRL
-796 FRPKLTQQETQNTIK
+796 FRPKYAK
-811 TTAQQK
+811 TTTALPKEDIQK
-817 VLKEETT
+817 ELNHKEEIG

-841 RVEKALNDMD
+841 RVEKALNDLD
-851 GVQAV
+851 GVTAE
-856 VSLDDKS
+856 VSLEGKS

-870 ELSDETLVQAV
+870 DVSDETLVQTV
-881 TDAGYEVVDIEI
+881 TDAGYEVVDIQ
-893 K
+893 

>member
-23 VNQLCGIENVNVNLL
+23 VSKLEGVRCVNVNLL
-38 QNSMTVEYDETALQ
+38 QNSMVVEYDDNALG
-52 TEDIIQAVQKG
+52 TTDIIHAVESG

-69 HGQTASAEPTG
+69 QG
-80 NVAAE
+80 
-85 QNSMTVEY
+85 
-93 DETAL
+93 ETKT
-98 QTEDIIQAVQKG
+98 QETPK
-110 GYGAS
+110 
-115 VHGQTASAEPTGNVA
+115 NVA
-130 AEEMQHMKKRL
+130 AEEMHHMKRRL

-147 LIPLFYISMGHM
+147 LTPLFYISMGHM
-159 MGAPLPSFLLGNE
+159 MGAPLPAILLGDE
-172 NLLIFALTQLLL
+172 NVMIFALTQLFL

-198 GFQSLWNRSPNMDT
+198 GFKALWNKAPNMDS
-212 LIAVGSGASV
+212 LIALGSAASV
-222 VYSVFAIYA
+222 VYSVFAIYS
-231 MAYHM
+231 MAYAM
-236 GHGDLVA
+236 GHGDLMT

-269 ETHSKGKTSEAISKL
+269 ETRSKGKTSEAISKL
-284 MDLAPKKANVIRN
+284 MDLAPKTATVLR
-297 GIETEI
+297 GGVEQEI
-303 PVEEVQKG
+303 PVEEVVTG
-311 DIVVVRPGQSIPVDG
+311 DTIIVKPGQRIPVDG
-326 RIVEGFS
+326 KIIEGFS
-333 AIDESAITGESI
+333 AVDESAITGESI

-358 TVNKSGYFQMEAT
+358 TVNKSGYFRMTAT
-371 KVGNDTTL
+371 RVGKDTTL

-388 ASASKAP
+388 AGASKAP

-403 SGVFVPVVMGI
+403 SGVFVPVVITI
-414 ALVAMLAWLII
+414 AVLAAVIWFVA
-425 GKEPFSFALSIG
+425 GNQPFSFALSIG

-480 HQVDAVV
+480 HQVQTVV

-493 LTQGK
+493 LTEGK

-507 KGVLRNRLL
+507 KGILRNRLL

-533 VVQYAKEKEI
+533 IVAYAKEKEV
-543 AYDKAENLQATAG
+543 AFEKAENLTATAG
-556 QGITADVAG
+556 QGVEADVAG
-565 KRIFAGNL
+565 KHILAGNL
-573 KMMQQND
+573 KMMQER
-580 IVVGNL
+580 G
-586 EETAIQLA
+586 IQLGEWEA
-594 NEGKTPLFFAEDGKL
+594 KAVELAEAGKTPLFFVENETF
-609 LGLLA
+609 LGIVA
-614 LADTLKPTSKQAVD
+614 LADTLKPTSKAAVD
-628 AFHRMGIDV
+628 AFHQMGIEV
-637 VMLTGDNRRTAQA
+637 VMLTGDNKRTAEA
-650 IADKLNIQVI
+650 IARELDIQVI

-665 QDKEQEVRRLQESGK
+665 QDKEREVRRLQEQGK

-716 IVLMKSDLQDAVT
+716 IILMKSDLMDAVT
-729 AIELSHATIRNIKQ
+729 AIELSHATIRNIKE
-743 NLFWAFFYNVCGIP
+743 NLFWAFFYNACGIP
-757 LAAGVFFPVLGWKL
+757 LAAGVFYPFLEWKL

-791 LRLKL
+791 LRLRL
-796 FRPKLTQQETQNTIK
+796 FRPKYAK
-811 TTAQQK
+811 TTTALPKEDIQK
-817 VLKEETT
+817 ELNHKEEIG

-841 RVEKALNDMD
+841 RVEKALNDLD
-851 GVQAV
+851 GVTAE
-856 VSLDDKS
+856 VSLEGKS

-870 ELSDETLVQAV
+870 DVSDETLVQTV
-881 TDAGYEVVDIEI
+881 TDAGYEVVDIQ
-893 K
+893 

>member
-23 VNQLCGIENVNVNLL
+23 VSKLEGVQCVNVNLL
-38 QNSMTVEYDETALQ
+38 RNSMVVEYDDNALG
-52 TEDIIQAVQKG
+52 TTDIIHAVESG

-69 HGQTASAEPTG
+69 QG
-80 NVAAE
+80 
-85 QNSMTVEY
+85 
-93 DETAL
+93 ETKTQEAP
-98 QTEDIIQAVQKG
+98 K
-110 GYGAS
+110 
-115 VHGQTASAEPTGNVA
+115 NVA
-130 AEEMQHMKKRL
+130 AEEMHHMKWRL

-159 MGAPLPSFLLGNE
+159 MGAPLPAILLGDE
-172 NLLIFALTQLLL
+172 NVMIFALTQLFL

-198 GFQSLWNRSPNMDT
+198 GFKALWNKAPNMDS
-212 LIAVGSGASV
+212 LIALGSAASV
-222 VYSVFAIYA
+222 IYSVFAIYS
-231 MAYHM
+231 MAYAM
-236 GHGDLVA
+236 GHGDLMT

-269 ETHSKGKTSEAISKL
+269 ETRSKGKTSEAISKL
-284 MDLAPKKANVIRN
+284 MDLAPKTATVLR
-297 GIETEI
+297 GGVEQEI
-303 PVEEVQKG
+303 PVEEVVKG
-311 DIVVVRPGQSIPVDG
+311 DTIIVKPGQRIPVDG
-326 RIVEGFS
+326 KIIEGFS
-333 AIDESAITGESI
+333 AVDESAITGESI

-358 TVNKSGYFQMEAT
+358 TVNKSGYFRMTAT
-371 KVGNDTTL
+371 RVGKDTTL

-388 ASASKAP
+388 AGASKAP

-403 SGVFVPVVMGI
+403 SGVFVPVVITI
-414 ALVAMLAWLII
+414 AVLAAVIWFVA
-425 GKEPFSFALSIG
+425 GNQPFSFALSIG

-480 HQVDAVV
+480 HQVQTVV

-493 LTQGK
+493 LTEGK

-507 KGVLRNRLL
+507 KGILRNRLL

-533 VVQYAKEKEI
+533 IVAYAKEKEV
-543 AYDKAENLQATAG
+543 AFEKAENLTATAG
-556 QGITADVAG
+556 QGVEADVAG
-565 KRIFAGNL
+565 KHILAGNL
-573 KMMQQND
+573 KMMQER
-580 IVVGNL
+580 G
-586 EETAIQLA
+586 IQLGEWEA
-594 NEGKTPLFFAEDGKL
+594 KAVELAEAGKTPLFFAENETF
-609 LGLLA
+609 LGIVA
-614 LADTLKPTSKQAVD
+614 LADTLKPTSKAAVD
-628 AFHRMGIDV
+628 AFHQMGIEV
-637 VMLTGDNRRTAQA
+637 AMLTGDNKRTAQA
-650 IADKLNIQVI
+650 IAKELDIQVI

-665 QDKEQEVRRLQESGK
+665 QDKEREVRRLQEQGK

-716 IVLMKSDLQDAVT
+716 IILMKSDLMDAVT
-729 AIELSHATIRNIKQ
+729 AIELSHATIRNIKE
-743 NLFWAFFYNVCGIP
+743 NLFWAFFYNACGIP
-757 LAAGVFFPVLGWKL
+757 LAAGVFYPFLEWKL

-791 LRLKL
+791 LRLRL
-796 FRPKLTQQETQNTIK
+796 FRPKYAK
-811 TTAQQK
+811 TTTALPKEDIQK
-817 VLKEETT
+817 ELNHKEEIG

-841 RVEKALNDMD
+841 RVEKALNDLD
-851 GVQAV
+851 GVTAE
-856 VSLDDKS
+856 VSLEGKS

-870 ELSDETLVQAV
+870 DVSDETLVQTV
-881 TDAGYEVVDIEI
+881 TDAGYEVVDIQ
-893 K
+893 

>member
-23 VNQLCGIENVNVNLL
+23 VSKLEGVQCVNVNLL
-38 QNSMTVEYDETALQ
+38 QNSMVVEYDDNALG
-52 TEDIIQAVQKG
+52 TTDIIHAVESG

-69 HGQTASAEPTG
+69 QG
-80 NVAAE
+80 
-85 QNSMTVEY
+85 
-93 DETAL
+93 ETKT
-98 QTEDIIQAVQKG
+98 QETPK
-110 GYGAS
+110 
-115 VHGQTASAEPTGNVA
+115 NVA
-130 AEEMQHMKKRL
+130 AEEMHHMKRRL

-159 MGAPLPSFLLGNE
+159 MGAPLPAILLGDE
-172 NLLIFALTQLLL
+172 NVMIFALTQLFL

-198 GFQSLWNRSPNMDT
+198 GFKALWNKAPNMDS
-212 LIAVGSGASV
+212 LIALGPAASV
-222 VYSVFAIYA
+222 IYSVFAIYS
-231 MAYHM
+231 MAYAM
-236 GHGDLVA
+236 GHGDLMT

-269 ETHSKGKTSEAISKL
+269 ETRSKGKTSEAISKL
-284 MDLAPKKANVIRN
+284 MDLAPKTATVLR
-297 GIETEI
+297 GGVEQEI
-303 PVEEVQKG
+303 PVEDVVTG
-311 DIVVVRPGQSIPVDG
+311 DTIIVKPGQRIPVDG
-326 RIVEGFS
+326 KIIEGFS
-333 AIDESAITGESI
+333 AVDESAITGESI

-358 TVNKSGYFQMEAT
+358 TVNKSGYFRMTAT
-371 KVGNDTTL
+371 RVGKDTTL

-388 ASASKAP
+388 AGASKAP

-403 SGVFVPVVMGI
+403 SGVFVPVVITI
-414 ALVAMLAWLII
+414 AILAAVIWFVA
-425 GKEPFSFALSIG
+425 GNQPFSFALSIG

-480 HQVDAVV
+480 HQVQTVV

-493 LTQGK
+493 LTEGK

-507 KGVLRNRLL
+507 KGILRNRLL

-533 VVQYAKEKEI
+533 IVAYAKEKEV
-543 AYDKAENLQATAG
+543 AFEKAENLTATAG
-556 QGITADVAG
+556 QGVEADVAG
-565 KRIFAGNL
+565 KHILAGNL
-573 KMMQQND
+573 KMMQER
-580 IVVGNL
+580 G
-586 EETAIQLA
+586 IQLGEWEA
-594 NEGKTPLFFAEDGKL
+594 KAVELAEAGKTPLFFAENETF
-609 LGLLA
+609 LGIVA
-614 LADTLKPTSKQAVD
+614 LADTLKPTSKAAVD
-628 AFHRMGIDV
+628 AFHQMGIEV
-637 VMLTGDNRRTAQA
+637 VMLTGDNKRTAEA
-650 IADKLNIQVI
+650 IARELDIQVI

-665 QDKEQEVRRLQESGK
+665 QDKEREVRRLQEQGK

-716 IVLMKSDLQDAVT
+716 IILMKSDLMDAVT
-729 AIELSHATIRNIKQ
+729 AIELSHATIRNIKE
-743 NLFWAFFYNVCGIP
+743 NLFWAFFYNACGIP
-757 LAAGVFFPVLGWKL
+757 LAAGVFYPFLEWKL

-791 LRLKL
+791 LRLRL
-796 FRPKLTQQETQNTIK
+796 FRPKYAK
-811 TTAQQK
+811 TTTALPKEDIQK
-817 VLKEETT
+817 ELNHKEEIG

-841 RVEKALNDMD
+841 RVEKALNDLD
-851 GVQAV
+851 GVTAE
-856 VSLDDKS
+856 VSLEGKS

-870 ELSDETLVQAV
+870 DVSDETLVQTV
-881 TDAGYEVVDIEI
+881 TDAGYEVVDIQ
-893 K
+893 